1 MTNFKFSLL
10 ACSIA
15 FALNAS
21 TAYAAGRTNKPTN
34 QTTNQ
39 DSNLSEQLEQINVSG
54 STENSDTK
62 TPPKIAETVK
72 TAKTLER
79 EQANNIKDIV
89 KYETGVTVVEAGRFG
104 QSGFA
109 IRGVDENRVAINID
123 GLRQAETLSSQG
135 FKELFEG
142 YGNFNNTRNGA
153 EIETLK
159 EVNITKGANS
169 IKSGSGSLGGS
180 VIYKTKDARDYL
192 LNKDY
197 YVSYKKGYATENNQS
212 FNTLTLAGRYKK
224 FDALVVTTRRNGHE
238 LENYDYKNADSLTQ
252 GKKREKADPYKIEQD
267 STLLKLS
274 FNPTENH
281 RFTLAADLYEH
292 RSRGQDLSYTLKYQR
307 SGNETPEVESR
318 HTNDKTKRRNISF
331 SYENF
336 SQTPFWDTLKLTY
349 SDQRIKTRAR
359 TDEYCDAGVTHCQG
373 TENPTGLKLTNGK
386 ITRRNGT
393 DLQFKE
399 KGTAAD
405 GTKTYDF
412 DTFID
417 TNNQEI
423 VGKLT
428 RKRASETWYD
438 CSIFDC
444 ENKIKVFKG
453 ENYYGHEG
461 TWKEAELEK
470 KDINGKTFAR
480 IKDGGT
486 YKNPIQSILPSSPGF
501 LERLWQERDLDT
513 NTQQLNLDLTKDFKT
528 WRVEHNLQYGSSYN
542 TTMKRM
548 VNRAGNDA
556 TDVQWWAERTLGTK
570 TEWWN
575 SSEEIPQTCEDTS
588 WSAFLCPR
596 VDPEF
601 SYLLPI
607 KTKGKS
613 VYLFDNVVIT
623 DYLSFD
629 LGYRY
634 DNIHYQPKYK
644 HGVTPKLPDDIVKGL
659 FIPLDN
665 KQSNNS
671 DKVKEN
677 VKQNIDYIAKQNKKY
692 KAHSYS
698 FASTIDPTSFLR
710 LQLKYS
716 KGFRAPTSDE
726 MYFTFKHPDFTILPN
741 TNLKPEIAKTKEIAF
756 TLHNDDWGFIST
768 SLFKTN
774 YKNFIDL
781 IFKEKRN
788 FAVGDRGGNTLPF
801 SLYQN
806 INRDSAVVKGIEIN
820 SKVFLGKMAKFM
832 DGFNLSYKYTYQ
844 KGRMNGNIPMNAIQP
859 KTMVYGLGYDHP
871 NHKFGFDFY
880 TTHVASKNPEDTY
893 NMFYKEEKKKDS
905 TIKWRSKSYTI
916 LDLIGYVQPIKN
928 LTIRAGVYNLTNRKY
943 ITWDSARSIRSF
955 GTSNVI
961 DQSTGQGINRFYAP
975 GRNYKMSVQFEF

>member
-1 MTNFKFSLL
+1 
-10 ACSIA
+10 
-15 FALNAS
+15 
-21 TAYAAGRTNKPTN
+21 
-34 QTTNQ
+34 
-39 DSNLSEQLEQINVSG
+39 
-54 STENSDTK
+54 
-62 TPPKIAETVK
+62 
-72 TAKTLER
+72 
-79 EQANNIKDIV
+79 
-89 KYETGVTVVEAGRFG
+89 
-104 QSGFA
+104 
-109 IRGVDENRVAINID
+109 
-123 GLRQAETLSSQG
+123 
-135 FKELFEG
+135 ELFEG

-192 LNKDY
+192 INKDY

-224 FDALVVTTRRNGHE
+224 FDVLVVTTSRNGHE
-238 LENYDYKNADSLTQ
+238 LENYGYKNYNDKIQ

-359 TDEYCDAGVTHCQG
+359 TDEYCDAGVRHCQG
-373 TENPTGLKLTNGK
+373 TENPTGLKLTDGK
-386 ITRRNGT
+386 ITRRDGSE
-393 DLQFKE
+393 LQFKE
-399 KGTAAD
+399 INNTANTSSKD
-405 GTKTYDF
+405 KTYNF
-412 DTFID
+412 KEFID
-417 TNNQEI
+417 TDNQVIED
-423 VGKLT
+423 KLT
-428 RKRASETWYD
+428 LKRASETWYD

-444 ENKIKVFKG
+444 ENKTKMKVFEG
-453 ENYYGHEG
+453 RYYRGK
-461 TWKEAELEK
+461 WKEVELETK
-470 KDINGKTFAR
+470 VLNGKTFAR
-480 IKDGGT
+480 IKDKDNNNYNYG
-486 YKNPIQSILPSSPGF
+486 KIQPIFPSSLGY
-501 LERLWQERDLDT
+501 LVRDWQERDLDT

-548 VNRAGNDA
+548 VNRAGYDA

-570 TEWWN
+570 TEYLPKLR
-575 SSEEIPQTCEDTS
+575 EVPETCENTS
-588 WSAFLCPR
+588 SWNAFLCPR

-607 KTKGKS
+607 KTTGKS

-644 HGVTPKLPDDIVKGL
+644 HGITPKLPDDIVKGL
-659 FIPLDN
+659 FIPL
-665 KQSNNS
+665 KGSPS
-671 DKVKEN
+671 TEEVKKN
-677 VKQNIDYIAKQNKKY
+677 VQQNIDYIAKQNKKY

-698 FASTIDPTSFLR
+698 FVSTIDPTSFLR

-716 KGFRAPTSDE
+716 KGFRTPTSDE

-741 TNLKPEIAKTKEIAF
+741 TDLKPEIAKTKEIAF

-781 IFKEKRN
+781 IFKEQRDFK
-788 FAVGDRGGNTLPF
+788 VGPGGGSTLPF

-806 INRDSAVVKGIEIN
+806 INRDNASLKGIEIN

>member
-1 MTNFKFSLL
+1 M
-10 ACSIA
+10 
-15 FALNAS
+15 
-21 TAYAAGRTNKPTN
+21 
-34 QTTNQ
+34 
-39 DSNLSEQLEQINVSG
+39 
-54 STENSDTK
+54 
-62 TPPKIAETVK
+62 
-72 TAKTLER
+72 
-79 EQANNIKDIV
+79 
-89 KYETGVTVVEAGRFG
+89 
-104 QSGFA
+104 
-109 IRGVDENRVAINID
+109 
-123 GLRQAETLSSQG
+123 
-135 FKELFEG
+135 
-142 YGNFNNTRNGA
+142 
-153 EIETLK
+153 
-159 EVNITKGANS
+159 
-169 IKSGSGSLGGS
+169 
-180 VIYKTKDARDYL
+180 
-192 LNKDY
+192 
-197 YVSYKKGYATENNQS
+197 
-212 FNTLTLAGRYKK
+212 
-224 FDALVVTTRRNGHE
+224 VTTSRNGHE
-238 LENYDYKNADSLTQ
+238 LENYGYKNYNDKIQ

-307 SGNETPEVESR
+307 SGNETDEVDSR

-336 SQTPFWDTLKLTY
+336 SQTPFWDTLKITY

-359 TDEYCDAGVTHCQG
+359 TDEYCDAGVRHCEG
-373 TENPTGLKLTNGK
+373 TDNPTGLKLTNGK
-386 ITRRNGT
+386 ITRRDGT

-399 KGTAAD
+399 STSKG
-405 GTKTYDF
+405 YDDF
-412 DTFID
+412 KKFID
-417 TNNQEI
+417 TNKKVIED
-423 VGKLT
+423 KLT
-428 RKRASETWYD
+428 RGRTSETWYD
-438 CSIFDC
+438 CLIFDC
-444 ENKIKVFKG
+444 KGKIKAWRGKQSYGYDGKLEEFKLKT
-453 ENYYGHEG
+453 E
-461 TWKEAELEK
+461 TL
-470 KDINGKTFAR
+470 NGKEFAR
-480 IKDGGT
+480 IKNEENDS
-486 YKNPIQSILPSSPGF
+486 KIQSILPSSPGY

-528 WRVEHNLQYGSSYN
+528 WHIEHNLQYGGSYN
-542 TTMKRM
+542 TAMKRM
-548 VNRAGNDA
+548 VNRAGYDA
-556 TDVQWWAERTLGTK
+556 TDVQWWAPRTLGERYDWAQK
-570 TEWWN
+570 KYI
-575 SSEEIPQTCEDTS
+575 EETCANTFQ
-588 WSAFLCPR
+588 WKANLCPA

-607 KTKGKS
+607 KTTGKS

-644 HGVTPKLPDDIVKGL
+644 HGITPKLPDDIVKGL
-659 FIPLDN
+659 FIPLEKN
-665 KQSNNS
+665 KN
-671 DKVKEN
+671 DDEVKKN
-677 VKQNIDYIAKQNKKY
+677 VQQNIDYIAKQNKKY

-698 FASTIDPTSFLR
+698 FVSTIDPTSFLR

-716 KGFRAPTSDE
+716 KGFRTPTSDE

-741 TNLKPEIAKTKEIAF
+741 TDLKPEIAKTKEIAF
-756 TLHNDDWGFIST
+756 TLHHDDWGFIST

-774 YKNFIDL
+774 YRDFIDL
-781 IFKEKRN
+781 VYKGEKKFK
-788 FAVGDRGGNTLPF
+788 VGKPKDQGEISFDTF
-801 SLYQN
+801 QN

-844 KGRMNGNIPMNAIQP
+844 KGRMDGNIPMNAIQP

-871 NHKFGFDFY
+871 SQKFGFNFY
-880 TTHVASKNPEDTY
+880 TTHVATKNPEDTY
-893 NMFYKEEKKKDS
+893 DIYAKDKKQMDTS
-905 TIKWRSKSYTI
+905 IKWRSKSYTI

-961 DQSTGQGINRFYAP
+961 EQTTGLGINRFYAP

>member
-1 MTNFKFSLL
+1 M
-10 ACSIA
+10 
-15 FALNAS
+15 
-21 TAYAAGRTNKPTN
+21 
-34 QTTNQ
+34 
-39 DSNLSEQLEQINVSG
+39 NVSG
-54 STENSDTK
+54 STENTDTK
-62 TPPKIAETVK
+62 APPKIAETVK

-89 KYETGVTVVEAGRFG
+89 KYETGITVVEAGRFG

-159 EVNITKGANS
+159 EVNITKGADS
-169 IKSGSGSLGGS
+169 IKNGSGSLGGS

-224 FDALVVTTRRNGHE
+224 FDVLVVTTSRNGHE
-238 LENYDYKNADSLTQ
+238 LENYGYKNYNDKIQ

-281 RFTLAADLYEH
+281 RFTFAADLYEH

-307 SGNETPEVESR
+307 SGHEEPEVDSR

-359 TDEYCDAGVTHCQG
+359 TDEYCDAGVRHCQG
-373 TENPTGLKLTNGK
+373 TDNPTGLKLTNGR
-386 ITRRNGT
+386 ITRRDGSP
-393 DLQFKE
+393 LEFGEE
-399 KGTAAD
+399 KNTASSS
-405 GTKTYDF
+405 GKIYDIRK
-412 DTFID
+412 FID
-417 TNNQEI
+417 TDGNVI
-423 VGKLT
+423 DDKLT
-428 RKRASETWYD
+428 LGRPSETWYD

-444 ENKIKVFKG
+444 NGTIKALKSTAR
-453 ENYYGHEG
+453 YGKSG
-461 TWKEAELEK
+461 TLEEFDLK
-470 KDINGKTFAR
+470 TEDLNGKKFAR
-480 IKDGGT
+480 INGGRGDG
-486 YKNPIQSILPSSPGF
+486 NIQTILPSSPGY

-556 TDVQWWAERTLGTK
+556 TDVQWWAAPTLGK
-570 TEWWN
+570 DIFDN
-575 SSEEIPQTCEDTS
+575 PRTCEYSYD
-588 WSAFLCPR
+588 ANLCPR

-607 KTKGKS
+607 KTKEKS

-659 FIPLDN
+659 FIPLEKN
-665 KQSNNS
+665 KTS
-671 DKVKEN
+671 DHDIKKN
-677 VKQNIDYIAKQNKKY
+677 VQQNIDYIAKQNKKY

-698 FASTIDPTSFLR
+698 FVSTIDPTSFLR

-716 KGFRAPTSDE
+716 KGFRTPTSDE

-741 TNLKPEIAKTKEIAF
+741 TDLKPEIAKTKEIAF
-756 TLHNDDWGFIST
+756 TLHHDDWGFIST

-781 IFKEKRN
+781 IFKERKD
-788 FAVGDRGGNTLPF
+788 FTLGSGGKSLPF

-806 INRDSAVVKGIEIN
+806 INRDNASLKGIEIN

-859 KTMVYGLGYDHP
+859 RTMVYGLGYDHP

-893 NMFYKEEKKKDS
+893 NMFYKEEKKPDS

-961 DQSTGQGINRFYAP
+961 EQTTGLGINRFYAP

>member
-1 MTNFKFSLL
+1 
-10 ACSIA
+10 
-15 FALNAS
+15 
-21 TAYAAGRTNKPTN
+21 
-34 QTTNQ
+34 
-39 DSNLSEQLEQINVSG
+39 SNLSEQLEQINVSG

-159 EVNITKGANS
+159 EVNITKGADS
-169 IKSGSGSLGGS
+169 IKNGSGSLGGS

-192 LNKDY
+192 INKDY

-224 FDALVVTTRRNGHE
+224 FDVLVVTTSRNGHE
-238 LENYDYKNADSLTQ
+238 LENYGYKNYNDKIQ

-281 RFTLAADLYEH
+281 RFTFAADLYEH
-292 RSRGQDLSYTLKYQR
+292 RSRGQDLSYTLKYQKTDP
-307 SGNETPEVESR
+307 NLAEVDSR

-336 SQTPFWDTLKLTY
+336 SQTPFWDTLKITY

-359 TDEYCDAGVTHCQG
+359 TDEYCDAGVRHCEG
-373 TENPTGLKLTNGK
+373 TDNPTGLKVTDGK
-386 ITRRNGT
+386 ITRRDGSE
-393 DLQFKE
+393 LQFE
-399 KGTAAD
+399 KKNKNNND
-405 GTKTYDF
+405 EYNF
-412 DTFID
+412 NRFID
-417 TNNQEI
+417 TDGQVI
-423 VGKLT
+423 DKGIKLGRT
-428 RKRASETWYD
+428 SETWYD
-438 CSIFDC
+438 CSIFNC
-444 ENKIKVFKG
+444 EKGTKIKVFEG
-453 ENYYGHEG
+453 NNSYGHDG
-461 TWKEAELEK
+461 KWKDVDLEIK
-470 KDINGKTFAR
+470 TLNGKKFAR
-480 IKDGGT
+480 INNINNSSKI
-486 YKNPIQSILPSSPGF
+486 KSILPSSPGY

-528 WRVEHNLQYGSSYN
+528 WHIEHNLQYGGSYN
-542 TTMKRM
+542 TSMKRM

-556 TDVQWWAERTLGTK
+556 SDVQWWATPTLGENLFGKPHTCA
-570 TEWWN
+570 T
-575 SSEEIPQTCEDTS
+575 SSD
-588 WSAFLCPR
+588 AYNANLCPR

-607 KTKGKS
+607 KTTGKS

-644 HGVTPKLPDDIVKGL
+644 HGITPKLPDDIVKGL
-659 FIPLDN
+659 FIPLEKN
-665 KQSNNS
+665 KN
-671 DKVKEN
+671 DDEVKKN
-677 VKQNIDYIAKQNKKY
+677 VQQNIDYIAKQNKKY

-698 FASTIDPTSFLR
+698 FVSTIDPTSFLR

-716 KGFRAPTSDE
+716 KGFRTPTSDE

-741 TNLKPEIAKTKEIAF
+741 TDLKPEIAKTKEIAF
-756 TLHNDDWGFIST
+756 TLHHDDWGFIST

-774 YKNFIDL
+774 YRDFIDL
-781 IFKEKRN
+781 VYKGEKKFK
-788 FAVGDRGGNTLPF
+788 VGKPKDQGEISFDTF
-801 SLYQN
+801 QN

-844 KGRMNGNIPMNAIQP
+844 KGRINGNIPMNAIQP

-871 NHKFGFDFY
+871 SQKFGFNFY
-880 TTHVASKNPEDTY
+880 ATHVATKNPEDTY
-893 NMFYKEEKKKDS
+893 NMFYKEEGKTDS

-961 DQSTGQGINRFYAP
+961 EQSTGLGINRFYAP

>member
-1 MTNFKFSLL
+1 
-10 ACSIA
+10 
-15 FALNAS
+15 
-21 TAYAAGRTNKPTN
+21 
-34 QTTNQ
+34 
-39 DSNLSEQLEQINVSG
+39 SNLSEQLEQINVSG

-224 FDALVVTTRRNGHE
+224 FDALVVTTSRNGHE
-238 LENYDYKNADSLTQ
+238 LENYGYKNYNDKIQ

-292 RSRGQDLSYTLKYQR
+292 RSRGQDLSYTLKYLK
-307 SGNETPEVESR
+307 TLDLPEDDSR

-336 SQTPFWDTLKLTY
+336 SQTPFWDTLKITF
-349 SDQRIKTRAR
+349 SKQKIKTRAR
-359 TDEYCDAGVTHCQG
+359 TDEYCDAGVRYCAG
-373 TENPTGLKLTNGK
+373 TDNPAGLTVTNGK
-386 ITRRNGT
+386 ITRRDGT
-393 DLQFKE
+393 PLKFKE
-399 KGTAAD
+399 INNSTTPNSKD
-405 GTKTYDF
+405 KTYDF
-412 DTFID
+412 NKFID
-417 TNNQEI
+417 TNGQEI
-423 VGKLT
+423 EGKLT
-428 RKRASETWYD
+428 LKRSSETWYD

-444 ENKIKVFKG
+444 KKNITVFEGKYNKG
-453 ENYYGHEG
+453 ML
-461 TWKEAELEK
+461 KEVELETEEL
-470 KDINGKTFAR
+470 NGRKFAR
-480 IKDGGT
+480 IKDR
-486 YKNPIQSILPSSPGF
+486 NNRNIFSIFPYSPGY

-570 TEWWN
+570 TAWWLKP
-575 SSEEIPQTCEDTS
+575 SKEIPETCEDAS
-588 WSAFLCPR
+588 WNPNLCPR

-607 KTKGKS
+607 KTKEKS

-659 FIPLDN
+659 FIPLPEN
-665 KQSNNS
+665 SND

-677 VKQNIDYIAKQNKKY
+677 VQQNIDYIAKQNKKY

-698 FASTIDPTSFLR
+698 FVSTIDPTSFLR

-781 IFKEKRN
+781 IFKGEKKFN
-788 FAVGDRGGNTLPF
+788 VGDRGGSTLPF

-844 KGRMNGNIPMNAIQP
+844 KGRMDGNIPMNAIQP

-871 NHKFGFDFY
+871 SQKFGFNFY
-880 TTHVASKNPEDTY
+880 TTHVATKNPEDTY
-893 NMFYKEEKKKDS
+893 DIYAKERRERDT

-961 DQSTGQGINRFYAP
+961 DQKTGQGINRFYAP

>member
-1 MTNFKFSLL
+1 
-10 ACSIA
+10 
-15 FALNAS
+15 
-21 TAYAAGRTNKPTN
+21 
-34 QTTNQ
+34 
-39 DSNLSEQLEQINVSG
+39 
-54 STENSDTK
+54 
-62 TPPKIAETVK
+62 
-72 TAKTLER
+72 
-79 EQANNIKDIV
+79 
-89 KYETGVTVVEAGRFG
+89 
-104 QSGFA
+104 
-109 IRGVDENRVAINID
+109 
-123 GLRQAETLSSQG
+123 
-135 FKELFEG
+135 
-142 YGNFNNTRNGA
+142 
-153 EIETLK
+153 K

-307 SGNETPEVESR
+307 SGNETDEVDSR

-359 TDEYCDAGVTHCQG
+359 TDEYCDAGVRYCEG
-373 TENPTGLKLTNGK
+373 TANPAGLKLTNGK
-386 ITRRNGT
+386 ITRRNGS
-393 DLQFKE
+393 DLQFEK
-399 KGTAAD
+399 KGTSGD
-405 GTKTYDF
+405 IYDF

-417 TNNQEI
+417 TNGQKI
-423 VGKLT
+423 KGKIKLGNPNY
-428 RKRASETWYD
+428 TWYD
-438 CSIFDC
+438 CSLFDC
-444 ENKIKVFKG
+444 TKKMKVF
-453 ENYYGHEG
+453 EG
-461 TWKEAELEK
+461 NSSSGYDGKWKESELKIEE
-470 KDINGKTFAR
+470 INGKKFAK
-480 IKDGGT
+480 IKNET
-486 YKNPIQSILPSSPGF
+486 NSSKIKSILPYSPGY
-501 LERLWQERDLDT
+501 LEHLWQERDLDT

-548 VNRAGNDA
+548 VNRVGNDA
-556 TDVQWWAERTLGTK
+556 SDVQWWAERTLGIK
-570 TEWWN
+570 TEYYPKYR
-575 SSEEIPQTCEDTS
+575 EIPETCENTSS
-588 WSAFLCPR
+588 WSANLCPR
-596 VDPEF
+596 VDPKF
-601 SYLLPI
+601 SFLLPI
-607 KTKGKS
+607 KTKEKS

-659 FIPLDN
+659 FIPLPKGESCSWCASGHHEPNED
-665 KQSNNS
+665 QI
-671 DKVKEN
+671 
-677 VKQNIDYIAKQNKKY
+677 KQNVIDNINYIASQKKKY

-781 IFKEKRN
+781 IFKGEKD
-788 FAVGDRGGNTLPF
+788 FKLVGGGKTLPF

-844 KGRMNGNIPMNAIQP
+844 KGRMDGNIPMNAIQP

-871 NHKFGFDFY
+871 SQKFGFNFY

-893 NMFYKEEKKKDS
+893 DIYAKDKNQTNTS
-905 TIKWRSKSYTI
+905 IKWRSKSYTI

-961 DQSTGQGINRFYAP
+961 DQKTGLGINRFYAP

>member
-1 MTNFKFSLL
+1 
-10 ACSIA
+10 
-15 FALNAS
+15 
-21 TAYAAGRTNKPTN
+21 
-34 QTTNQ
+34 
-39 DSNLSEQLEQINVSG
+39 
-54 STENSDTK
+54 
-62 TPPKIAETVK
+62 
-72 TAKTLER
+72 
-79 EQANNIKDIV
+79 
-89 KYETGVTVVEAGRFG
+89 
-104 QSGFA
+104 
-109 IRGVDENRVAINID
+109 AINID

-307 SGNETPEVESR
+307 SGHETPEDDSR

-336 SQTPFWDTLKLTY
+336 SQTPFWDTLKITF
-349 SDQRIKTRAR
+349 SKQKIKTRAR
-359 TDEYCDAGVTHCQG
+359 TDEYCDAGVRHCQG
-373 TENPTGLKLTNGK
+373 TANPAGLKLIDGEITRRDGSELEFKKKDGSDEYDFSKLIDTNGK
-386 ITRRNGT
+386 EIESGITRKYH
-393 DLQFKE
+393 DE
-399 KGTAAD
+399 
-405 GTKTYDF
+405 
-412 DTFID
+412 
-417 TNNQEI
+417 
-423 VGKLT
+423 V
-428 RKRASETWYD
+428 WYD
-438 CSIFDC
+438 CLIFDC
-444 ENKIKVFKG
+444 ENPSKMKVA
-453 ENYYGHEG
+453 EG
-461 TWKEAELEK
+461 TSRYGYFGKWKNDVELETK
-470 KDINGKTFAR
+470 VLNDRKFAR
-480 IKDGGT
+480 IKNGNRGKT
-486 YKNPIQSILPSSPGF
+486 FPILPSSPGF

-556 TDVQWWAERTLGTK
+556 TDVQWWAEPTLGEDIFGNPRTCA
-570 TEWWN
+570 TSGWN
-575 SSEEIPQTCEDTS
+575 
-588 WSAFLCPR
+588 ANLCPR

-607 KTKGKS
+607 KTKEKS

-659 FIPLDN
+659 FIPLKKGRN
-665 KQSNNS
+665 SN
-671 DKVKEN
+671 DEVKKN
-677 VKQNIDYIAKQNKKY
+677 VQENIDYIAKQNKKY

-781 IFKEKRN
+781 IFKGEED
-788 FAVGDRGGNTLPF
+788 FAVGGSGGRTLPF

-844 KGRMNGNIPMNAIQP
+844 KGRMDGNIPMNAIQP

-871 NHKFGFDFY
+871 SQKFGFNFY

-893 NMFYKEEKKKDS
+893 DIYAKDKKQMDTS
-905 TIKWRSKSYTI
+905 IKWRSKSYTI

>member
-1 MTNFKFSLL
+1 
-10 ACSIA
+10 
-15 FALNAS
+15 
-21 TAYAAGRTNKPTN
+21 
-34 QTTNQ
+34 
-39 DSNLSEQLEQINVSG
+39 
-54 STENSDTK
+54 
-62 TPPKIAETVK
+62 
-72 TAKTLER
+72 
-79 EQANNIKDIV
+79 
-89 KYETGVTVVEAGRFG
+89 
-104 QSGFA
+104 
-109 IRGVDENRVAINID
+109 
-123 GLRQAETLSSQG
+123 
-135 FKELFEG
+135 
-142 YGNFNNTRNGA
+142 
-153 EIETLK
+153 
-159 EVNITKGANS
+159 
-169 IKSGSGSLGGS
+169 
-180 VIYKTKDARDYL
+180 
-192 LNKDY
+192 
-197 YVSYKKGYATENNQS
+197 
-212 FNTLTLAGRYKK
+212 
-224 FDALVVTTRRNGHE
+224 
-238 LENYDYKNADSLTQ
+238 
-252 GKKREKADPYKIEQD
+252 

-292 RSRGQDLSYTLKYQR
+292 RSRGQDLSYTLKYLK
-307 SGNETPEVESR
+307 TLDLPEDDSR

-331 SYENF
+331 SYENY
-336 SQTPFWDTLKLTY
+336 SQTPFWDTLKITF
-349 SDQRIKTRAR
+349 SKQKIKTRAR
-359 TDEYCDAGVTHCQG
+359 TDEYCDAGVRHCKG
-373 TENPTGLKLTNGK
+373 TENPHGIKLQDGK
-386 ITRRNGT
+386 ITR
-393 DLQFKE
+393 Q
-399 KGTAAD
+399 D
-405 GTKTYDF
+405 GTGIKLKDKDTY
-412 DTFID
+412 ID
-417 TNNQEI
+417 TD
-423 VGKLT
+423 G
-428 RKRASETWYD
+428 S
-438 CSIFDC
+438 
-444 ENKIKVFKG
+444 
-453 ENYYGHEG
+453 
-461 TWKEAELEK
+461 EK
-470 KDINGKTFAR
+470 KDGFALKRGDQYWFDCSLYDCKKPVTYWKIENWTKTTETTLMLDEEFKQNGKTFAR
-480 IKDGGT
+480 IKNGGHRT
-486 YKNPIQSILPSSPGF
+486 FSVLPSSPGY

-556 TDVQWWAERTLGTK
+556 TDVQWWAERTLGKSHNFFTGQDIV
-570 TEWWN
+570 E
-575 SSEEIPQTCEDTS
+575 TCENTS
-588 WSAFLCPR
+588 SWNANLCPR

-601 SYLLPI
+601 SFLLPI
-607 KTKGKS
+607 KTKEKS

-659 FIPLDN
+659 FIPLP
-665 KQSNNS
+665 KGLPCKYCT
-671 DKVKEN
+671 DKHYPPNEDQI
-677 VKQNIDYIAKQNKKY
+677 KQNVIDNINYIASQKKKY

-774 YKNFIDL
+774 YRDFIDL
-781 IFKEKRN
+781 VYKGKREFKL
-788 FAVGDRGGNTLPF
+788 VSGGSTLPF

-844 KGRMNGNIPMNAIQP
+844 KGRMDGNIPMNAIQP

-871 NHKFGFDFY
+871 SQKFGFNFY
-880 TTHVASKNPEDTY
+880 ATHVATKNPEDTY
-893 NMFYKEEKKKDS
+893 DIYAKERGERDT

-961 DQSTGQGINRFYAP
+961 EQSTGLGINRFYAP

>member
-1 MTNFKFSLL
+1 TNQ
-10 ACSIA
+10 
-15 FALNAS
+15 
-21 TAYAAGRTNKPTN
+21 PTN
-34 QTTNQ
+34 QPTNQ
-39 DSNLSEQLEQINVSG
+39 NSNVSEQLEQINVSG

-267 STLLKLS
+267 STLLKFS

-292 RSRGQDLSYTLKYQR
+292 RSRGQDLSYTLKYLK
-307 SGNETPEVESR
+307 TLDLPEDDSR

-336 SQTPFWDTLKLTY
+336 SQTPFWDTLKITY

-359 TDEYCDAGVTHCQG
+359 TDDYCDAGVRYCAG
-373 TENPTGLKLTNGK
+373 TDNPTGLTLTDGK
-386 ITRRNGT
+386 ITRRDGS

-399 KGTAAD
+399 ENMSTNNKSE
-405 GTKTYDF
+405 KTYDF
-412 DTFID
+412 DKFID
-417 TNNQEI
+417 TDGKVIE
-423 VGKLT
+423 GKLKLGRT
-428 RKRASETWYD
+428 SETWYD
-438 CSIFDC
+438 CSIFNC
-444 ENKIKVFKG
+444 KNKINVFEGNNIYGTKGKWKKEVELETEELNGKKLAKIKNTTNSNKIK
-453 ENYYGHEG
+453 
-461 TWKEAELEK
+461 
-470 KDINGKTFAR
+470 
-480 IKDGGT
+480 
-486 YKNPIQSILPSSPGF
+486 SILPYSPGY

-556 TDVQWWAERTLGTK
+556 SDVQWWATPTLGKNLFGKPETCQN
-570 TEWWN
+570 TYSSWN
-575 SSEEIPQTCEDTS
+575 
-588 WSAFLCPR
+588 ANLCPR

-607 KTKGKS
+607 KTKEKS

-659 FIPLDN
+659 FIPLP
-665 KQSNNS
+665 SGNNN
-671 DKVKEN
+671 DEVIKKN
-677 VKQNIDYIAKQNKKY
+677 VQQNIDYIAKQNKKY

-774 YKNFIDL
+774 YRDFIDL
-781 IFKEKRN
+781 AYKGKKDFKL
-788 FAVGDRGGNTLPF
+788 VSGGSTLPF

-871 NHKFGFDFY
+871 NHKFGFNFY

-893 NMFYKEEKKKDS
+893 NMFYKEENKKDS

-961 DQSTGQGINRFYAP
+961 DQSTGLGINRFYAP

>member
-1 MTNFKFSLL
+1 
-10 ACSIA
+10 
-15 FALNAS
+15 
-21 TAYAAGRTNKPTN
+21 
-34 QTTNQ
+34 
-39 DSNLSEQLEQINVSG
+39 SEQLEQINVSG
-54 STENSDTK
+54 STENTDTK
-62 TPPKIAETVK
+62 APPKIAETVK

-159 EVNITKGANS
+159 EVNITKGADS
-169 IKSGSGSLGGS
+169 IKNGSGSLGGS

-224 FDALVVTTRRNGHE
+224 FDVLVVTTSRNGHE
-238 LENYDYKNADSLTQ
+238 LENYGYKNYNDKIQ
-252 GKKREKADPYKIEQD
+252 GKRREKADPYKIEQD

-281 RFTLAADLYEH
+281 RFTFAADLYEH

-307 SGNETPEVESR
+307 SGHEEPEVDSR

-336 SQTPFWDTLKLTY
+336 SQTPFWDTLKITY

-359 TDEYCDAGVTHCQG
+359 TDEYCDAGVTYCAG
-373 TENPTGLKLTNGK
+373 TDNPAGLKVTDGK
-386 ITRRNGT
+386 ITRRDGT
-393 DLQFKE
+393 PLQFKE
-399 KGTAAD
+399 KDNTANTNSSD
-405 GTKTYDF
+405 KTYDF
-412 DTFID
+412 KKFID
-417 TNNQEI
+417 TDERVI
-423 VGKLT
+423 YDKLVL
-428 RKRASETWYD
+428 KNPSDTWYD
-438 CSIFDC
+438 CSIFNC
-444 ENKIKVFKG
+444 ENNAKIKVFKG
-453 ENYYGHEG
+453 NNYYGYDG
-461 TWKEAELEK
+461 KWKEVDLEIKEL
-470 KDINGKTFAR
+470 NGKKFAK
-480 IKDGGT
+480 IKDNDR
-486 YKNPIQSILPSSPGF
+486 KIKSILPSSPGY
-501 LERLWQERDLDT
+501 LDRLWQERDLDT

-528 WRVEHNLQYGSSYN
+528 WHIEHNLQYGGSYN
-542 TTMKRM
+542 TAMKRM

-556 TDVQWWAERTLGTK
+556 SDVQWWATPTLGEDSWTGK
-570 TEWWN
+570 PHTCATTSEWN
-575 SSEEIPQTCEDTS
+575 
-588 WSAFLCPR
+588 ANLCPR

-607 KTKGKS
+607 KTTGKS
-613 VYLFDNVVIT
+613 VYLFDNFVIT

-644 HGVTPKLPDDIVKGL
+644 HGITPKLPDDIVKGL
-659 FIPLDN
+659 FIPLPKN
-665 KQSNNS
+665 SNPN
-671 DKVKEN
+671 KVKEN
-677 VKQNIDYIAKQNKKY
+677 VQQNIDYIAKQNKKY

-698 FASTIDPTSFLR
+698 FVSTIDPTSFLR

-716 KGFRAPTSDE
+716 KGFRTPTSDE

-741 TNLKPEIAKTKEIAF
+741 TDLKPEIAKTKEIAF

-781 IFKEKRN
+781 IFKGEQD
-788 FAVGDRGGNTLPF
+788 FPLVSGGSLLPF

-844 KGRMNGNIPMNAIQP
+844 KGRMDGNIPMNAIQP

-871 NHKFGFDFY
+871 SQKFGFNFY
-880 TTHVASKNPEDTY
+880 TTHVATKNPEDTY
-893 NMFYKEEKKKDS
+893 DIYAKDKKQTDTS
-905 TIKWRSKSYTI
+905 IKWRSKSYTI

-961 DQSTGQGINRFYAP
+961 DQKTGQGINRFYAP

>member
-1 MTNFKFSLL
+1 
-10 ACSIA
+10 
-15 FALNAS
+15 
-21 TAYAAGRTNKPTN
+21 
-34 QTTNQ
+34 
-39 DSNLSEQLEQINVSG
+39 
-54 STENSDTK
+54 
-62 TPPKIAETVK
+62 
-72 TAKTLER
+72 
-79 EQANNIKDIV
+79 
-89 KYETGVTVVEAGRFG
+89 
-104 QSGFA
+104 
-109 IRGVDENRVAINID
+109 
-123 GLRQAETLSSQG
+123 
-135 FKELFEG
+135 
-142 YGNFNNTRNGA
+142 NFNNTRNGA

-307 SGNETPEVESR
+307 SGNETDEVDSR

-359 TDEYCDAGVTHCQG
+359 TDEYCDAGVRYCEG
-373 TENPTGLKLTNGK
+373 TANPAGLKLTNGK
-386 ITRRNGT
+386 ITRRNGS
-393 DLQFKE
+393 DLQFEK
-399 KGTAAD
+399 KGTSGD
-405 GTKTYDF
+405 IYDF

-417 TNNQEI
+417 TNGQKI
-423 VGKLT
+423 KGKIKLGNPNY
-428 RKRASETWYD
+428 TWYD
-438 CSIFDC
+438 CSLFDC
-444 ENKIKVFKG
+444 TKKMKVF
-453 ENYYGHEG
+453 EG
-461 TWKEAELEK
+461 NSSSGYDGKWKESELKIEE
-470 KDINGKTFAR
+470 INGKKFAK
-480 IKDGGT
+480 IKNET
-486 YKNPIQSILPSSPGF
+486 NSSKIKSILPYSPGY
-501 LERLWQERDLDT
+501 LEHLWQERDLDT

-548 VNRAGNDA
+548 VNRVGNDA
-556 TDVQWWAERTLGTK
+556 SDVQWWAERTLGIK
-570 TEWWN
+570 TEYYPKYR
-575 SSEEIPQTCEDTS
+575 EIPETCENTSS
-588 WSAFLCPR
+588 WSANLCPR
-596 VDPEF
+596 VDPKF
-601 SYLLPI
+601 SFLLPI
-607 KTKGKS
+607 KTKEKS

-659 FIPLDN
+659 FIPLPKGESCSWCASGHHEPNED
-665 KQSNNS
+665 QI
-671 DKVKEN
+671 
-677 VKQNIDYIAKQNKKY
+677 KQNVIDNINYIASQKKKY

-774 YKNFIDL
+774 YK
-781 IFKEKRN
+781 
-788 FAVGDRGGNTLPF
+788 
-801 SLYQN
+801 
-806 INRDSAVVKGIEIN
+806 
-820 SKVFLGKMAKFM
+820 
-832 DGFNLSYKYTYQ
+832 
-844 KGRMNGNIPMNAIQP
+844 
-859 KTMVYGLGYDHP
+859 
-871 NHKFGFDFY
+871 
-880 TTHVASKNPEDTY
+880 
-893 NMFYKEEKKKDS
+893 
-905 TIKWRSKSYTI
+905 
-916 LDLIGYVQPIKN
+916 
-928 LTIRAGVYNLTNRKY
+928 
-943 ITWDSARSIRSF
+943 
-955 GTSNVI
+955 
-961 DQSTGQGINRFYAP
+961 
-975 GRNYKMSVQFEF
+975 

>member
-1 MTNFKFSLL
+1 
-10 ACSIA
+10 
-15 FALNAS
+15 
-21 TAYAAGRTNKPTN
+21 
-34 QTTNQ
+34 
-39 DSNLSEQLEQINVSG
+39 
-54 STENSDTK
+54 
-62 TPPKIAETVK
+62 
-72 TAKTLER
+72 
-79 EQANNIKDIV
+79 
-89 KYETGVTVVEAGRFG
+89 
-104 QSGFA
+104 
-109 IRGVDENRVAINID
+109 

-224 FDALVVTTRRNGHE
+224 FDALVVTTSRNGHE

-292 RSRGQDLSYTLKYQR
+292 RSRGQDLSYTLKYLK
-307 SGNETPEVESR
+307 TLDLPEDDSR

-336 SQTPFWDTLKLTY
+336 SQTPFWDTLKITF
-349 SDQRIKTRAR
+349 SKQKIKTRAR
-359 TDEYCDAGVTHCQG
+359 TDEYCDAGVRDCEG
-373 TENPTGLKLTNGK
+373 TANPAGLKLTKGK
-386 ITRRNGT
+386 ITRRDGSE
-393 DLQFKE
+393 LQFEKKE
-399 KGTAAD
+399 GTSD
-405 GTKTYDF
+405 EIYDF
-412 DTFID
+412 DKFID
-417 TNNQEI
+417 TGNKVI
-423 VGKLT
+423 TGKLGL
-428 RKRASETWYD
+428 RRASETWYD

-444 ENKIKVFKG
+444 TNPEKMKVFEG
-453 ENYYGHEG
+453 ERSYGTTG
-461 TWKEAELEK
+461 TWKKIEK
-470 KDINGKTFAR
+470 TEVETRVLNGRNFAR
-480 IKDGGT
+480 IKNDSYG
-486 YKNPIQSILPSSPGF
+486 KIKSILPSSPGY

-548 VNRAGNDA
+548 VNRAGYDA
-556 TDVQWWAERTLGTK
+556 TDVQWWAKRTLGTRFDFWK
-570 TEWWN
+570 NKDIVE
-575 SSEEIPQTCEDTS
+575 TCGDTS
-588 WSAFLCPR
+588 SWNAFLCPR

-607 KTKGKS
+607 KTKEKS

-644 HGVTPKLPDDIVKGL
+644 HGITPKLPDDIVKGL
-659 FIPLDN
+659 FIPLDP
-665 KQSNNS
+665 NS
-671 DKVKEN
+671 KTEEDVKKN
-677 VKQNIDYIAKQNKKY
+677 VQQNIDYIAKQNKKY

-774 YKNFIDL
+774 YRDFIDL
-781 IFKEKRN
+781 VHQGKRKFK
-788 FAVGDRGGNTLPF
+788 VGKPGSEGEIDFDTF
-801 SLYQN
+801 QN

-844 KGRMNGNIPMNAIQP
+844 KGRMDGNIPMNAIQP

-871 NHKFGFDFY
+871 SQKFGFNFY
-880 TTHVASKNPEDTY
+880 TTHVATKNPEDTY
-893 NMFYKEEKKKDS
+893 DIYAKDKKQMDTS
-905 TIKWRSKSYTI
+905 IKWRSKSYTI

-961 DQSTGQGINRFYAP
+961 DQKTGLGINRF
-975 GRNYKMSVQFEF
+975 

>member
-1 MTNFKFSLL
+1 MTNFRLNVL
-10 ACSIA
+10 AYSVMLGLTAGI
-15 FALNAS
+15 
-21 TAYAAGRTNKPTN
+21 AYAAQP
-34 QTTNQ
+34 TNQ

-54 STENSDTK
+54 STENSDSK

-292 RSRGQDLSYTLKYQR
+292 RSRGQDLSYTLKYQKT
-307 SGNETPEVESR
+307 SPDLPEKESR

-336 SQTPFWDTLKLTY
+336 SQTPFWDTLKITY

-359 TDEYCDAGVTHCQG
+359 TDDYCDAGVRYCEG
-373 TENPTGLKLTNGK
+373 TANPAGLKLTNGK
-386 ITRRNGT
+386 ITRRDGSE
-393 DLQFKE
+393 LQFKKSTSDKKKE
-399 KGTAAD
+399 HD
-405 GTKTYDF
+405 DF
-412 DTFID
+412 RKLID
-417 TNNQEI
+417 TNGEEI
-423 VGKLT
+423 GDKLA

-438 CSIFDC
+438 CSIFNC
-444 ENKIKVFKG
+444 EKDTKIQVFQGKKHYGYDGTLKKV
-453 ENYYGHEG
+453 
-461 TWKEAELEK
+461 ELEK
-470 KDINGKTFAR
+470 KEINGKIFAKIKEQGIYMNR
-480 IKDGGT
+480 I
-486 YKNPIQSILPSSPGF
+486 YSIFPNSPGY
-501 LERLWQERDLDT
+501 LDRLWQERDLDT

-556 TDVQWWAERTLGTK
+556 TDVQWWATPKLGTK
-570 TEWWN
+570 T
-575 SSEEIPQTCEDTS
+575 CEYVYN
-588 WSAFLCPR
+588 ANLCPR

-601 SYLLPI
+601 SFLLPI
-607 KTKGKS
+607 KTKEKS

-659 FIPLDN
+659 FIPLKKGHN
-665 KQSNNS
+665 SN
-671 DKVKEN
+671 DEVKKN
-677 VKQNIDYIAKQNKKY
+677 AQQNIDYIAKQNKKY

-698 FASTIDPTSFLR
+698 FVSTIDPTSFLR

-726 MYFTFKHPDFTILPN
+726 MYFTFKHPDFTIFPN

-756 TLHNDDWGFIST
+756 TLHHDDWGFIST

-774 YKNFIDL
+774 YRDFIDL
-781 IFKEKRN
+781 VYKGEQKFS
-788 FAVGDRGGNTLPF
+788 VGNQGGKQSFRTF
-801 SLYQN
+801 QN
-806 INRDSAVVKGIEIN
+806 INRDIAVVKGIEIN
-820 SKVFLGKMAKFM
+820 SKVFLSKMAKFM

-871 NHKFGFDFY
+871 SQKFGFNFY
-880 TTHVASKNPEDTY
+880 ATHVASKNPEDTY
-893 NMFYKEEKKKDS
+893 NMFYKEENKKDS

-961 DQSTGQGINRFYAP
+961 EQTTGLGINRFYAP

>member
-1 MTNFKFSLL
+1 
-10 ACSIA
+10 
-15 FALNAS
+15 
-21 TAYAAGRTNKPTN
+21 
-34 QTTNQ
+34 
-39 DSNLSEQLEQINVSG
+39 SNVSEQLKQINVSG

-292 RSRGQDLSYTLKYQR
+292 RSRGQDLSYTLKYQK
-307 SGNETPEVESR
+307 SDPNLLEVDSR

-336 SQTPFWDTLKLTY
+336 SQTPFWDTLKITY

-359 TDEYCDAGVTHCQG
+359 TDDYCDAGVRDCEG
-373 TENPTGLKLTNGK
+373 TANPAGLKLIDGK
-386 ITRRNGT
+386 ITRRDGSELQFQEKSTATNGT
-393 DLQFKE
+393 E
-399 KGTAAD
+399 KI
-405 GTKTYDF
+405 YEF
-412 DTFID
+412 DKLID
-417 TNNQEI
+417 TN
-423 VGKLT
+423 GKVIDTGIT
-428 RKRASETWYD
+428 RNYNEVWYD
-438 CSIFDC
+438 CLIFDC
-444 ENKIKVFKG
+444 KNPSKMRVA
-453 ENYYGHEG
+453 EG
-461 TWKEAELEK
+461 TSRYGYDGKWKNDVQLEEK
-470 KDINGKTFAR
+470 EINGRTFAR
-480 IKDGGT
+480 IKNRNRT
-486 YKNPIQSILPSSPGF
+486 TTFPILPSSPGY

-556 TDVQWWAERTLGTK
+556 TDVQWWAEPTLGETA
-570 TEWWN
+570 
-575 SSEEIPQTCEDTS
+575 TCAYS
-588 WSAFLCPR
+588 YNANLCPR

-607 KTKGKS
+607 KTK
-613 VYLFDNVVIT
+613 
-623 DYLSFD
+623 
-629 LGYRY
+629 
-634 DNIHYQPKYK
+634 
-644 HGVTPKLPDDIVKGL
+644 
-659 FIPLDN
+659 
-665 KQSNNS
+665 
-671 DKVKEN
+671 
-677 VKQNIDYIAKQNKKY
+677 
-692 KAHSYS
+692 
-698 FASTIDPTSFLR
+698 
-710 LQLKYS
+710 
-716 KGFRAPTSDE
+716 
-726 MYFTFKHPDFTILPN
+726 
-741 TNLKPEIAKTKEIAF
+741 
-756 TLHNDDWGFIST
+756 
-768 SLFKTN
+768 
-774 YKNFIDL
+774 
-781 IFKEKRN
+781 
-788 FAVGDRGGNTLPF
+788 
-801 SLYQN
+801 
-806 INRDSAVVKGIEIN
+806 
-820 SKVFLGKMAKFM
+820 
-832 DGFNLSYKYTYQ
+832 
-844 KGRMNGNIPMNAIQP
+844 
-859 KTMVYGLGYDHP
+859 
-871 NHKFGFDFY
+871 
-880 TTHVASKNPEDTY
+880 
-893 NMFYKEEKKKDS
+893 
-905 TIKWRSKSYTI
+905 
-916 LDLIGYVQPIKN
+916 
-928 LTIRAGVYNLTNRKY
+928 
-943 ITWDSARSIRSF
+943 
-955 GTSNVI
+955 
-961 DQSTGQGINRFYAP
+961 
-975 GRNYKMSVQFEF
+975 

>member
-1 MTNFKFSLL
+1 
-10 ACSIA
+10 
-15 FALNAS
+15 
-21 TAYAAGRTNKPTN
+21 
-34 QTTNQ
+34 
-39 DSNLSEQLEQINVSG
+39 EQLEQINVSG
-54 STENSDTK
+54 STENTDTK
-62 TPPKIAETVK
+62 APPKIAETVK

-159 EVNITKGANS
+159 EVNITKGADS
-169 IKSGSGSLGGS
+169 IKNGSGSLGGS

-192 LNKDY
+192 INKDY

-212 FNTLTLAGRYKK
+212 FDTLTLAGRYKK
-224 FDALVVTTRRNGHE
+224 FDVLVVTTSRNGHE
-238 LENYDYKNADSLTQ
+238 LENYGYKNYNDKIQ

-281 RFTLAADLYEH
+281 RFTFAADLYEH

-359 TDEYCDAGVTHCQG
+359 TDEYCDAGVTYCAG
-373 TENPTGLKLTNGK
+373 TDNPHGIKLQDGK
-386 ITRRNGT
+386 ITRRDGT
-393 DLQFKE
+393 DIKLKDKDTYIDIDNSE
-399 KGTAAD
+399 KKGGFTLKRGD
-405 GTKTYDF
+405 EYWF
-412 DTFID
+412 DCS
-417 TNNQEI
+417 
-423 VGKLT
+423 L
-428 RKRASETWYD
+428 YD
-438 CSIFDC
+438 CT
-444 ENKIKVFKG
+444 KPMT
-453 ENYYGHEG
+453 Y
-461 TWKEAELEK
+461 WKTVGWSGAVQEMPLMLDK
-470 KDINGKTFAR
+470 KFEHNGKTFA
-480 IKDGGT
+480 KSSQAN
-486 YKNPIQSILPSSPGF
+486 YSYSVVLPSKGY

-513 NTQQLNLDLTKDFKT
+513 NTQQTNLDLTKSFT
-528 WRVEHNLQYGSSYN
+528 SLYSEHSLQYGASYSK
-542 TTMKRM
+542 TIKQM

-556 TDVQWWAERTLGTK
+556 HDVKWWAERTLGLK
-570 TEWWN
+570 TEYFPKLR
-575 SSEEIPQTCEDTS
+575 EVPETCENTS
-588 WSAFLCPR
+588 SWNANLCPR
-596 VDPEF
+596 VDPEYSF
-601 SYLLPI
+601 LLPV
-607 KTKGKS
+607 TTTGKS
-613 VYLFDNVVIT
+613 AYFFDNIIIN

-634 DNIHYQPKYK
+634 DNIGYKPHYIP
-644 HGVTPKLPDDIVKGL
+644 GSTPKLPDDIVKGL
-659 FIPLDN
+659 YIPLPKGKPCSWCMGGHYPPDED
-665 KQSNNS
+665 QI
-671 DKVKEN
+671 
-677 VKQNIDYIAKQNKKY
+677 KQNAIDNINYIASQNKKY

-698 FASTIDPTSFLR
+698 FVSTIDPTSFLR

-716 KGFRAPTSDE
+716 KGFRTPTSDE

-741 TNLKPEIAKTKEIAF
+741 TDLKPEIAKTREIAF

-781 IFKEKRN
+781 IFKGEKD
-788 FAVGDRGGNTLPF
+788 FPLVSGGSTLPF

-806 INRDSAVVKGIEIN
+806 INRDNASLKGIEIN

-893 NMFYKEEKKKDS
+893 DIYAKDKKQTDTS
-905 TIKWRSKSYTI
+905 IKWRSKSYTI

-961 DQSTGQGINRFYAP
+961 EQTTGLGINRFYAP

>member
-1 MTNFKFSLL
+1 
-10 ACSIA
+10 
-15 FALNAS
+15 
-21 TAYAAGRTNKPTN
+21 
-34 QTTNQ
+34 
-39 DSNLSEQLEQINVSG
+39 
-54 STENSDTK
+54 
-62 TPPKIAETVK
+62 
-72 TAKTLER
+72 
-79 EQANNIKDIV
+79 
-89 KYETGVTVVEAGRFG
+89 
-104 QSGFA
+104 
-109 IRGVDENRVAINID
+109 
-123 GLRQAETLSSQG
+123 LRQAETLSSQG

-224 FDALVVTTRRNGHE
+224 FDALVVTTSRNGHE
-238 LENYDYKNADSLTQ
+238 LENYGYKNYNDKIQ

-292 RSRGQDLSYTLKYQR
+292 RSRGQDLSYTLKYQKTN
-307 SGNETPEVESR
+307 SDLPEVDSR

-336 SQTPFWDTLKLTY
+336 SQTPFWDTLKITF
-349 SDQRIKTRAR
+349 SKQKIKTRAR
-359 TDEYCDAGVTHCQG
+359 TDEYCDAGVRYCEG
-373 TENPTGLKLTNGK
+373 TANPAGLKLTNGE
-386 ITRRNGT
+386 ITRRDGSPLKFTEINNT
-393 DLQFKE
+393 ANTTSSKDKTYNFKE
-399 KGTAAD
+399 
-405 GTKTYDF
+405 
-412 DTFID
+412 FID
-417 TNNQEI
+417 IDNQVI
-423 VGKLT
+423 QDKLAL
-428 RKRASETWYD
+428 KRPSETWYD

-444 ENKIKVFKG
+444 KNPEKLKIF
-453 ENYYGHEG
+453 EADRNFG
-461 TWKEAELEK
+461 TTGKWKQNIELK
-470 KDINGKTFAR
+470 KIVSNGREFAR
-480 IKDGGT
+480 VADKYNRKIS
-486 YKNPIQSILPSSPGF
+486 SILPSSPGY

-556 TDVQWWAERTLGTK
+556 TDVQWWATPTLGEDIFDKPYTCA
-570 TEWWN
+570 TTSEWN
-575 SSEEIPQTCEDTS
+575 
-588 WSAFLCPR
+588 ANLCPR

-607 KTKGKS
+607 KTTGKS

-659 FIPLDN
+659 FIPLPENPND
-665 KQSNNS
+665 

-677 VKQNIDYIAKQNKKY
+677 VQQNIDYIAKQNKKY

-788 FAVGDRGGNTLPF
+788 FAVGDRGGSTLPF

-844 KGRMNGNIPMNAIQP
+844 KGRMDGNIPMNAIQP

-871 NHKFGFDFY
+871 NHKFGFNFY

-893 NMFYKEEKKKDS
+893 NMFYKEENKKDS

-961 DQSTGQGINRFYAP
+961 EQSTGLGINRFYAP

>member
-1 MTNFKFSLL
+1 M
-10 ACSIA
+10 
-15 FALNAS
+15 
-21 TAYAAGRTNKPTN
+21 
-34 QTTNQ
+34 
-39 DSNLSEQLEQINVSG
+39 
-54 STENSDTK
+54 
-62 TPPKIAETVK
+62 
-72 TAKTLER
+72 
-79 EQANNIKDIV
+79 
-89 KYETGVTVVEAGRFG
+89 
-104 QSGFA
+104 
-109 IRGVDENRVAINID
+109 
-123 GLRQAETLSSQG
+123 
-135 FKELFEG
+135 
-142 YGNFNNTRNGA
+142 
-153 EIETLK
+153 
-159 EVNITKGANS
+159 
-169 IKSGSGSLGGS
+169 
-180 VIYKTKDARDYL
+180 
-192 LNKDY
+192 
-197 YVSYKKGYATENNQS
+197 
-212 FNTLTLAGRYKK
+212 
-224 FDALVVTTRRNGHE
+224 VTTRRNGHE

-267 STLLKLS
+267 STLLKFS

-281 RFTLAADLYEH
+281 RFTLAANLYEH

-307 SGNETPEVESR
+307 SGHETPEVESR
-318 HTNDKTKRRNISF
+318 HTNDKTKRHNISF

-336 SQTPFWDTLKLTY
+336 SQTPFWDTLKITF
-349 SDQRIKTRAR
+349 SKQKIKTRAR
-359 TDEYCDAGVTHCQG
+359 TDEYCDAGVRHCQG
-373 TENPTGLKLTNGK
+373 TENPAGLTVTNGE
-386 ITRRNGT
+386 ITRRDGSP
-393 DLQFKE
+393 LEFK
-399 KGTAAD
+399 KID
-405 GTKTYDF
+405 GTEKYDF
-412 DTFID
+412 KKFID
-417 TNNQEI
+417 TNGQVIED
-423 VGKLT
+423 KLGL
-428 RKRASETWYD
+428 RRSSETWYD

-444 ENKIKVFKG
+444 ENKTKMKIFEG
-453 ENYYGHEG
+453 ERSFSTTG
-461 TWKEAELEK
+461 TWKKNIELK
-470 KDINGKTFAR
+470 TTKLNGKTFAR
-480 IKDGGT
+480 ITNGT
-486 YKNPIQSILPSSPGF
+486 YNKTFSILPSSPGY

-556 TDVQWWAERTLGTK
+556 SDVQWWAEPTLGENLLGVPYTCK
-570 TEWWN
+570 TAYGGWN
-575 SSEEIPQTCEDTS
+575 
-588 WSAFLCPR
+588 ANLCPR

-607 KTKGKS
+607 KTTGKS

-644 HGVTPKLPDDIVKGL
+644 HGITPKLPDDIVKGL
-659 FIPLDN
+659 FIPLP
-665 KQSNNS
+665 NNS
-671 DKVKEN
+671 NSDPNKVKEN
-677 VKQNIDYIAKQNKKY
+677 VQQNIDYIAKQNKKY

-698 FASTIDPTSFLR
+698 FVSTIDPTSFLR

-716 KGFRAPTSDE
+716 KGFRTPTSDE

-741 TNLKPEIAKTKEIAF
+741 TDLKPEIAKTKEIAF
-756 TLHNDDWGFIST
+756 TLHHDDWGFIST

-781 IFKEKRN
+781 IFKGEQD
-788 FAVGDRGGNTLPF
+788 FPLVSGGSLLPF

-844 KGRMNGNIPMNAIQP
+844 KGRMDGNIPMNAIQP

-871 NHKFGFDFY
+871 SQKFGFNFY

-893 NMFYKEEKKKDS
+893 DIYAKDKRKTDTS
-905 TIKWRSKSYTI
+905 IKWRSKSYTI

-961 DQSTGQGINRFYAP
+961 DQKTGQGINRFYAP

>member
-1 MTNFKFSLL
+1 NV
-10 ACSIA
+10 
-15 FALNAS
+15 
-21 TAYAAGRTNKPTN
+21 
-34 QTTNQ
+34 
-39 DSNLSEQLEQINVSG
+39 SEQLEQINVSG

-224 FDALVVTTRRNGHE
+224 FDVLVVTTSRNGHE

-252 GKKREKADPYKIEQD
+252 GKRREKADPYKIEQD

-292 RSRGQDLSYTLKYQR
+292 RSRGQDLSYTLKYQK
-307 SGNETPEVESR
+307 TDPDLPEKDSR

-336 SQTPFWDTLKLTY
+336 SQTPFWDTLKITY

-359 TDEYCDAGVTHCQG
+359 TDDYCDAGVRYCEG
-373 TENPTGLKLTNGK
+373 TANPAGLKVTDGK
-386 ITRRNGT
+386 ITRRDGT
-393 DLQFKE
+393 ELQFEKKE
-399 KGTAAD
+399 GTSD
-405 GTKTYDF
+405 GTYDF
-412 DTFID
+412 KKFID
-417 TNNQEI
+417 TDNNVIQD
-423 VGKLT
+423 KL
-428 RKRASETWYD
+428 KLGNANDTWYD
-438 CSIFDC
+438 CSIFNC
-444 ENKIKVFKG
+444 ENGTKIKVFEGNKS
-453 ENYYGHEG
+453 YGHDG
-461 TWKEAELEK
+461 KWKEVELETK
-470 KDINGKTFAR
+470 ELNGRKFAR
-480 IKDGGT
+480 IKDKDNNN
-486 YKNPIQSILPSSPGF
+486 YNYNKIKSILPSSPGY
-501 LERLWQERDLDT
+501 LDRLWQERDLDT

-556 TDVQWWAERTLGTK
+556 TDVQWWAEPTLGKDLFGNPRTCA
-570 TEWWN
+570 TSGWN
-575 SSEEIPQTCEDTS
+575 
-588 WSAFLCPR
+588 ANLCPR

-781 IFKEKRN
+781 IFKETRN
-788 FAVGDRGGNTLPF
+788 FAVGDRGGSTLPF

-871 NHKFGFDFY
+871 SQKFGFNFY
-880 TTHVASKNPEDTY
+880 ATHVASKNPEDTY
-893 NMFYKEEKKKDS
+893 NMFYKEE
-905 TIKWRSKSYTI
+905 
-916 LDLIGYVQPIKN
+916 
-928 LTIRAGVYNLTNRKY
+928 
-943 ITWDSARSIRSF
+943 
-955 GTSNVI
+955 
-961 DQSTGQGINRFYAP
+961 
-975 GRNYKMSVQFEF
+975 

>member
-1 MTNFKFSLL
+1 
-10 ACSIA
+10 
-15 FALNAS
+15 
-21 TAYAAGRTNKPTN
+21 
-34 QTTNQ
+34 
-39 DSNLSEQLEQINVSG
+39 
-54 STENSDTK
+54 
-62 TPPKIAETVK
+62 
-72 TAKTLER
+72 
-79 EQANNIKDIV
+79 
-89 KYETGVTVVEAGRFG
+89 FG

-192 LNKDY
+192 INKDY

-224 FDALVVTTRRNGHE
+224 FDVLVVTTRRNGHQ
-238 LENYDYKNADSLTQ
+238 LENYGYKNYNDKIQ

-307 SGNETPEVESR
+307 SGYETDEVESR

-336 SQTPFWDTLKLTY
+336 SQTPFWDTLKITY

-359 TDEYCDAGVTHCQG
+359 TDDYCDAGVRHCQE
-373 TENPTGLKLTNGK
+373 TANPAGLKLTNREV
-386 ITRRNGT
+386 TRRNGSP
-393 DLQFKE
+393 LEFKKTNE
-399 KGTAAD
+399 KEEI
-405 GTKTYDF
+405 YDF
-412 DTFID
+412 SKLID
-417 TNNQEI
+417 TNGKEI
-423 VGKLT
+423 ESGIT
-428 RKRASETWYD
+428 RSNDTFWYD

-444 ENKIKVFKG
+444 NDKTKMKVAEG
-453 ENYYGHEG
+453 EKYYGYNG
-461 TWKEAELEK
+461 KWK
-470 KDINGKTFAR
+470 KDVQLETMVLNGRKFAR
-480 IKDGGT
+480 IKNWT
-486 YKNPIQSILPSSPGF
+486 RNKTFSILPSSPGY

-542 TTMKRM
+542 TAMKRM

-556 TDVQWWAERTLGTK
+556 TDVQWWAKRTLGIK
-570 TEWWN
+570 TEYW
-575 SSEEIPQTCEDTS
+575 PQYQEVPETCENTTS
-588 WSAFLCPR
+588 SWNANLCPR

-607 KTKGKS
+607 KTKEKS

-665 KQSNNS
+665 NQRNDAN
-671 DKVKEN
+671 KVKEN
-677 VKQNIDYIAKQNKKY
+677 VQKNIDYIAKQNKKY

-756 TLHNDDWGFIST
+756 TLHHDDWGFIST

-774 YKNFIDL
+774 YRDFIDL
-781 IFKEKRN
+781 VYKGKKDFKL
-788 FAVGDRGGNTLPF
+788 VSGGSTLPF

-871 NHKFGFDFY
+871 SQKFGFNFY

-893 NMFYKEEKKKDS
+893 DIYAEDKKQIDTS
-905 TIKWRSKSYTI
+905 IKWRSKSYTI

-961 DQSTGQGINRFYAP
+961 DQSRGLGINRFYAP

>member
-1 MTNFKFSLL
+1 
-10 ACSIA
+10 
-15 FALNAS
+15 
-21 TAYAAGRTNKPTN
+21 
-34 QTTNQ
+34 
-39 DSNLSEQLEQINVSG
+39 
-54 STENSDTK
+54 
-62 TPPKIAETVK
+62 
-72 TAKTLER
+72 
-79 EQANNIKDIV
+79 
-89 KYETGVTVVEAGRFG
+89 
-104 QSGFA
+104 
-109 IRGVDENRVAINID
+109 RVAINID

-307 SGNETPEVESR
+307 SGHETPEDDSR

-336 SQTPFWDTLKLTY
+336 SQTPFWDTLKITF
-349 SDQRIKTRAR
+349 SKQKIKTRAR
-359 TDEYCDAGVTHCQG
+359 TDEYCDAGVRHCQG
-373 TENPTGLKLTNGK
+373 TANPAGLKLIDGEITRRDGSELEFKKKDGSDEYDFSKLIDTNGK
-386 ITRRNGT
+386 EIESGITRKYH
-393 DLQFKE
+393 DE
-399 KGTAAD
+399 
-405 GTKTYDF
+405 
-412 DTFID
+412 
-417 TNNQEI
+417 
-423 VGKLT
+423 V
-428 RKRASETWYD
+428 WYD
-438 CSIFDC
+438 CLIFDC
-444 ENKIKVFKG
+444 ENPSKMKVA
-453 ENYYGHEG
+453 EG
-461 TWKEAELEK
+461 TSRYGYFGKWKNDVELETK
-470 KDINGKTFAR
+470 VLNDRKFAR
-480 IKDGGT
+480 IKNGNRGKT
-486 YKNPIQSILPSSPGF
+486 FPILPSSPGF

-556 TDVQWWAERTLGTK
+556 TDVQWWAEPTLGEDIFGNPRTCA
-570 TEWWN
+570 TSGWN
-575 SSEEIPQTCEDTS
+575 
-588 WSAFLCPR
+588 ANLCPR

-607 KTKGKS
+607 KTKEKS

-659 FIPLDN
+659 FIPLKKGRN
-665 KQSNNS
+665 SN
-671 DKVKEN
+671 DEVKKN
-677 VKQNIDYIAKQNKKY
+677 VQENIDYIAKQNKKY

-781 IFKEKRN
+781 IFKGEED
-788 FAVGDRGGNTLPF
+788 FAVGGSGGRTLPF

-844 KGRMNGNIPMNAIQP
+844 KGRMDGNIPMNAIQP

-871 NHKFGFDFY
+871 SQKFGFNFY

-893 NMFYKEEKKKDS
+893 DIYAKDKKQMDTS
-905 TIKWRSKSYTI
+905 IKWRSKSYTI

>member
-1 MTNFKFSLL
+1 
-10 ACSIA
+10 
-15 FALNAS
+15 
-21 TAYAAGRTNKPTN
+21 
-34 QTTNQ
+34 
-39 DSNLSEQLEQINVSG
+39 
-54 STENSDTK
+54 
-62 TPPKIAETVK
+62 
-72 TAKTLER
+72 
-79 EQANNIKDIV
+79 
-89 KYETGVTVVEAGRFG
+89 
-104 QSGFA
+104 
-109 IRGVDENRVAINID
+109 
-123 GLRQAETLSSQG
+123 
-135 FKELFEG
+135 
-142 YGNFNNTRNGA
+142 
-153 EIETLK
+153 
-159 EVNITKGANS
+159 
-169 IKSGSGSLGGS
+169 
-180 VIYKTKDARDYL
+180 
-192 LNKDY
+192 
-197 YVSYKKGYATENNQS
+197 
-212 FNTLTLAGRYKK
+212 
-224 FDALVVTTRRNGHE
+224 
-238 LENYDYKNADSLTQ
+238 
-252 GKKREKADPYKIEQD
+252 
-267 STLLKLS
+267 
-274 FNPTENH
+274 
-281 RFTLAADLYEH
+281 
-292 RSRGQDLSYTLKYQR
+292 SRGQDLSYTLKYQR
-307 SGNETPEVESR
+307 SGYEPDEVESR

-331 SYENF
+331 SYENY
-336 SQTPFWDTLKLTY
+336 SQTPFWDTLKITF
-349 SDQRIKTRAR
+349 SKQKIKTRAR
-359 TDEYCDAGVTHCQG
+359 TDEYCDAGVRHCQG
-373 TENPTGLKLTNGK
+373 TANPAGLKLKNGE
-386 ITRRNGT
+386 ITRRDGT
-393 DLQFKE
+393 PLQFKE
-399 KGTAAD
+399 INNTTTPNSNKD
-405 GTKTYDF
+405 KTYDF
-412 DTFID
+412 SKLID
-417 TNNQEI
+417 TNGKEI
-423 VGKLT
+423 GSGIT
-428 RKRASETWYD
+428 RKRYNEVWYD

-444 ENKIKVFKG
+444 KNPEKMKVV
-453 ENYYGHEG
+453 EG
-461 TWKEAELEK
+461 TSPYGYQGKWKNGVKLEEK
-470 KDINGKTFAR
+470 NINGRTFAR
-480 IKDGGT
+480 IKDGT
-486 YKNPIQSILPSSPGF
+486 RNTFPIIPSSPGF

-528 WRVEHNLQYGSSYN
+528 WRIEHNLQYGSSYN

-570 TEWWN
+570 KKSWT

-607 KTKGKS
+607 KTKEKS

-659 FIPLDN
+659 FIPLPSG
-665 KQSNNS
+665 KNNN
-671 DKVKEN
+671 DDPEVKKN
-677 VKQNIDYIAKQNKKY
+677 VQQNIDYIAKQNKKY

-893 NMFYKEEKKKDS
+893 NMFYKEENKKDS

-961 DQSTGQGINRFYAP
+961 DQKTGQGINRFYAP

>member
-1 MTNFKFSLL
+1 M
-10 ACSIA
+10 
-15 FALNAS
+15 
-21 TAYAAGRTNKPTN
+21 
-34 QTTNQ
+34 
-39 DSNLSEQLEQINVSG
+39 NVSG
-54 STENSDTK
+54 STENTDTK
-62 TPPKIAETVK
+62 APPKIAETVK

-307 SGNETPEVESR
+307 SGHEEPEVDSR

-336 SQTPFWDTLKLTY
+336 SQTPFWDTLKITF
-349 SDQRIKTRAR
+349 SKQKIKTRAR
-359 TDEYCDAGVTHCQG
+359 TDEYCDAGVRDCEG
-373 TENPTGLKLTNGK
+373 TANPAGLKLTNGE
-386 ITRRNGT
+386 ITRRDGSP
-393 DLQFKE
+393 LQFQKSTSDS
-399 KGTAAD
+399 K
-405 GTKTYDF
+405 YDDF
-412 DTFID
+412 SKLID
-417 TNNQEI
+417 TNGKEI
-423 VGKLT
+423 ESGI
-428 RKRASETWYD
+428 KRERYNEVWYD

-444 ENKIKVFKG
+444 KDPKKMKVVEGKT
-453 ENYYGHEG
+453 YYGYDG
-461 TWKEAELEK
+461 TWKNKVELEK
-470 KDINGKTFAR
+470 RVLNGKEFAR
-480 IKDGGT
+480 ITNGNDRT
-486 YKNPIQSILPSSPGF
+486 TFPILLSSPGY

-548 VNRAGNDA
+548 VNRAGYDA
-556 TDVQWWAERTLGTK
+556 TDVQWWAKRTLGTRRDFFQGGK
-570 TEWWN
+570 EIVETCATTSGWN
-575 SSEEIPQTCEDTS
+575 
-588 WSAFLCPR
+588 AFLCPR

-607 KTKGKS
+607 KTKEKS

-659 FIPLDN
+659 FIPLKGN
-665 KQSNNS
+665 PSTEE
-671 DKVKEN
+671 VKKN
-677 VKQNIDYIAKQNKKY
+677 VQQNIDYIAKQNKKY

-698 FASTIDPTSFLR
+698 FVSTIDPTSFLR

-774 YKNFIDL
+774 YRDFIDL
-781 IFKEKRN
+781 VYKGTRKFK
-788 FAVGDRGGNTLPF
+788 VGKPNDQGEIEFDTF
-801 SLYQN
+801 QN

-844 KGRMNGNIPMNAIQP
+844 KGRMDGNIPMNAIQP

-871 NHKFGFDFY
+871 SQKFGFNFY
-880 TTHVASKNPEDTY
+880 TTHVATKNPEDTY
-893 NMFYKEEKKKDS
+893 DIYAKDKKQMNTS
-905 TIKWRSKSYTI
+905 IKWRSKSYTI

-961 DQSTGQGINRFYAP
+961 EQTTGQGINRFYAP

>member
-1 MTNFKFSLL
+1 
-10 ACSIA
+10 
-15 FALNAS
+15 
-21 TAYAAGRTNKPTN
+21 
-34 QTTNQ
+34 
-39 DSNLSEQLEQINVSG
+39 
-54 STENSDTK
+54 
-62 TPPKIAETVK
+62 
-72 TAKTLER
+72 
-79 EQANNIKDIV
+79 
-89 KYETGVTVVEAGRFG
+89 TVVEAGRFG

-307 SGNETPEVESR
+307 SGHETPEDDSR

-336 SQTPFWDTLKLTY
+336 SQTPFWDTLKITF
-349 SDQRIKTRAR
+349 SKQKIKTRAR
-359 TDEYCDAGVTHCQG
+359 TDEYCDAGVRHCQG
-373 TENPTGLKLTNGK
+373 TANPAGLKLIDGEITRRDGSELEFKKKDGSDEYDFSKLIDTNGK
-386 ITRRNGT
+386 EIESGITRKYH
-393 DLQFKE
+393 DE
-399 KGTAAD
+399 
-405 GTKTYDF
+405 
-412 DTFID
+412 
-417 TNNQEI
+417 
-423 VGKLT
+423 V
-428 RKRASETWYD
+428 WYD
-438 CSIFDC
+438 CLIFDC
-444 ENKIKVFKG
+444 ENPSKMKVA
-453 ENYYGHEG
+453 EG
-461 TWKEAELEK
+461 TSRYGYFGKWKNDVELETK
-470 KDINGKTFAR
+470 VLNDRKFAR
-480 IKDGGT
+480 IKNGNRGKT
-486 YKNPIQSILPSSPGF
+486 FPILPSSPGF

-556 TDVQWWAERTLGTK
+556 TDVQWWAEPTLGEDIFGNPRTCA
-570 TEWWN
+570 TSGWN
-575 SSEEIPQTCEDTS
+575 
-588 WSAFLCPR
+588 ANLCPR

-607 KTKGKS
+607 KTKEKS

-659 FIPLDN
+659 FIPLKKGRN
-665 KQSNNS
+665 SN
-671 DKVKEN
+671 DEVKKN
-677 VKQNIDYIAKQNKKY
+677 VQENIDYIAKQNKKY

-781 IFKEKRN
+781 IFKGEED
-788 FAVGDRGGNTLPF
+788 FAVGGSGGRTLPF

-844 KGRMNGNIPMNAIQP
+844 KGRMDGNIPMNAIQP

-871 NHKFGFDFY
+871 SQKFGFNFY

-893 NMFYKEEKKKDS
+893 DIYAKDKKQMDTS
-905 TIKWRSKSYTI
+905 IKWRSKSYTI

>member
-1 MTNFKFSLL
+1 M
-10 ACSIA
+10 
-15 FALNAS
+15 
-21 TAYAAGRTNKPTN
+21 
-34 QTTNQ
+34 
-39 DSNLSEQLEQINVSG
+39 
-54 STENSDTK
+54 
-62 TPPKIAETVK
+62 
-72 TAKTLER
+72 
-79 EQANNIKDIV
+79 
-89 KYETGVTVVEAGRFG
+89 
-104 QSGFA
+104 
-109 IRGVDENRVAINID
+109 
-123 GLRQAETLSSQG
+123 
-135 FKELFEG
+135 
-142 YGNFNNTRNGA
+142 
-153 EIETLK
+153 
-159 EVNITKGANS
+159 
-169 IKSGSGSLGGS
+169 
-180 VIYKTKDARDYL
+180 
-192 LNKDY
+192 
-197 YVSYKKGYATENNQS
+197 
-212 FNTLTLAGRYKK
+212 
-224 FDALVVTTRRNGHE
+224 VTTRRNGHE

-307 SGNETPEVESR
+307 SGNETDEVDSR

-359 TDEYCDAGVTHCQG
+359 TDEYCDAGVRYCEG
-373 TENPTGLKLTNGK
+373 TANPAGLKLTNGK
-386 ITRRNGT
+386 ITRRDGT
-393 DLQFKE
+393 PLKFKE
-399 KGTAAD
+399 INNSTTPNSKD
-405 GTKTYDF
+405 KTYDF
-412 DTFID
+412 KKFID
-417 TNNQEI
+417 TD
-423 VGKLT
+423 GKVIDDKLIL
-428 RKRASETWYD
+428 RRSSETWYD
-438 CSIFDC
+438 CSLFDC
-444 ENKIKVFKG
+444 EKNKTIQVFEG
-453 ENYYGHEG
+453 NNHYGYIG
-461 TWKEAELEK
+461 KWKESELE
-470 KDINGKTFAR
+470 IENLNGKKFAR
-480 IKDGGT
+480 IK
-486 YKNPIQSILPSSPGF
+486 KNDRDNNKIKSILPSSPGY

-570 TEWWN
+570 TDFF
-575 SSEEIPQTCEDTS
+575 SPTPLQEIPRTCEDS
-588 WSAFLCPR
+588 WKAHLCPR

-607 KTKGKS
+607 KTKEKS

-665 KQSNNS
+665 NQRNDTN
-671 DKVKEN
+671 KVKEN
-677 VKQNIDYIAKQNKKY
+677 VQKNIDYIAKQNKKY

-781 IFKEKRN
+781 IFKGEQD
-788 FAVGDRGGNTLPF
+788 FAVGGGGGGRTLPF

-844 KGRMNGNIPMNAIQP
+844 KGRINGNIPMNAIQP

-871 NHKFGFDFY
+871 SQKFGFNFY
-880 TTHVASKNPEDTY
+880 TTHVATKNPEDTY
-893 NMFYKEEKKKDS
+893 DIYAKDKQQIDTS
-905 TIKWRSKSYTI
+905 IKWRSKSYTI

>member
-1 MTNFKFSLL
+1 M
-10 ACSIA
+10 
-15 FALNAS
+15 
-21 TAYAAGRTNKPTN
+21 
-34 QTTNQ
+34 
-39 DSNLSEQLEQINVSG
+39 
-54 STENSDTK
+54 
-62 TPPKIAETVK
+62 
-72 TAKTLER
+72 
-79 EQANNIKDIV
+79 
-89 KYETGVTVVEAGRFG
+89 
-104 QSGFA
+104 
-109 IRGVDENRVAINID
+109 
-123 GLRQAETLSSQG
+123 
-135 FKELFEG
+135 
-142 YGNFNNTRNGA
+142 
-153 EIETLK
+153 
-159 EVNITKGANS
+159 
-169 IKSGSGSLGGS
+169 
-180 VIYKTKDARDYL
+180 
-192 LNKDY
+192 
-197 YVSYKKGYATENNQS
+197 
-212 FNTLTLAGRYKK
+212 
-224 FDALVVTTRRNGHE
+224 VTTRRNGHE

-307 SGNETPEVESR
+307 SGHETPEDDSR

-336 SQTPFWDTLKLTY
+336 SQTPFWDTLKITF
-349 SDQRIKTRAR
+349 SKQKIKTRAR
-359 TDEYCDAGVTHCQG
+359 TDEYCDAGVRHCQG
-373 TENPTGLKLTNGK
+373 TANPAGLKLIDGE
-386 ITRRNGT
+386 ITRRDGT
-393 DLQFKE
+393 PLKFKE
-399 KGTAAD
+399 INNNTTPNSKD
-405 GTKTYDF
+405 KTYDF
-412 DTFID
+412 SKLID
-417 TNNQEI
+417 TNGKEI
-423 VGKLT
+423 ESGIT
-428 RKRASETWYD
+428 RNYNEVWYD
-438 CSIFDC
+438 CLIFDC
-444 ENKIKVFKG
+444 ENPSKMKVA
-453 ENYYGHEG
+453 EG
-461 TWKEAELEK
+461 TSRYGYFGKWKNDVELETK
-470 KDINGKTFAR
+470 VLNDRKFAR
-480 IKDGGT
+480 IKNGNRGKT
-486 YKNPIQSILPSSPGF
+486 FPILPSSPGF

-556 TDVQWWAERTLGTK
+556 TDVQWWAEPTLGEDIFGNPRTCA
-570 TEWWN
+570 TSGWN
-575 SSEEIPQTCEDTS
+575 
-588 WSAFLCPR
+588 ANLCPR

-607 KTKGKS
+607 KTKEKS

-659 FIPLDN
+659 FIPLKKGRN
-665 KQSNNS
+665 SN
-671 DKVKEN
+671 DEVKKN
-677 VKQNIDYIAKQNKKY
+677 VQENIDYIAKQNKKY

-781 IFKEKRN
+781 IFKGEED
-788 FAVGDRGGNTLPF
+788 FAVGGSGGRTLPF

-844 KGRMNGNIPMNAIQP
+844 KGRMDGNIPMNAIQP

-871 NHKFGFDFY
+871 SQKFGFNFY

-893 NMFYKEEKKKDS
+893 DIYAKDKKQMDTS
-905 TIKWRSKSYTI
+905 IKWRSKSYTI

>member
-1 MTNFKFSLL
+1 
-10 ACSIA
+10 
-15 FALNAS
+15 
-21 TAYAAGRTNKPTN
+21 
-34 QTTNQ
+34 TNQ
-39 DSNLSEQLEQINVSG
+39 DSNVSEQLKQINVSG

-292 RSRGQDLSYTLKYQR
+292 RSRGQDLSYTLKYQK
-307 SGNETPEVESR
+307 SDPNLLEVDSR

-336 SQTPFWDTLKLTY
+336 SQTPFWDTLKITY

-359 TDEYCDAGVTHCQG
+359 TDDYCDAGVRDCEG
-373 TENPTGLKLTNGK
+373 TANPAGLKLIDGK
-386 ITRRNGT
+386 ITRRDGSELQFQEKSTATNGT
-393 DLQFKE
+393 E
-399 KGTAAD
+399 KI
-405 GTKTYDF
+405 YEF
-412 DTFID
+412 DKLID
-417 TNNQEI
+417 TN
-423 VGKLT
+423 GKVIDTGIT
-428 RKRASETWYD
+428 RNYNEVWYD
-438 CSIFDC
+438 CLIFDC
-444 ENKIKVFKG
+444 KNPSKMRVA
-453 ENYYGHEG
+453 EG
-461 TWKEAELEK
+461 TSRYGYDGKWKNDVQLEEK
-470 KDINGKTFAR
+470 EINGRTFAR
-480 IKDGGT
+480 IKNRNRT
-486 YKNPIQSILPSSPGF
+486 TTFPILPSSPGY

-556 TDVQWWAERTLGTK
+556 TDVQWWAEPTLGETA
-570 TEWWN
+570 
-575 SSEEIPQTCEDTS
+575 TCAYS
-588 WSAFLCPR
+588 YNANLCPR

-607 KTKGKS
+607 KTKEKS

-659 FIPLDN
+659 FIPL
-665 KQSNNS
+665 KNNPTPAP

-677 VKQNIDYIAKQNKKY
+677 VQQNIDYIAKQNKKY

-726 MYFTFKHPDFTILPN
+726 MYFTFKHPDFTIFPN

-774 YKNFIDL
+774 YRDFIDL
-781 IFKEKRN
+781 VYKGEKT
-788 FAVGDRGGNTLPF
+788 FSVGNRGGTQSF
-801 SLYQN
+801 KTFQN
-806 INRDSAVVKGIEIN
+806 INRDIAVVKGIEIN

-844 KGRMNGNIPMNAIQP
+844 KGRINGNIPMNAIQP

-871 NHKFGFDFY
+871 SQKFGFNFY
-880 TTHVASKNPEDTY
+880 TTHVATKNPEDTY
-893 NMFYKEEKKKDS
+893 DIYAEDKRQTDTS
-905 TIKWRSKSYTI
+905 IKWRSKSYTI

-961 DQSTGQGINRFYAP
+961 EQTTGLGINRFYAP

>member
-1 MTNFKFSLL
+1 M
-10 ACSIA
+10 IQ
-15 FALNAS
+15 
-21 TAYAAGRTNKPTN
+21 KPR
-34 QTTNQ
+34 Q
-39 DSNLSEQLEQINVSG
+39 
-54 STENSDTK
+54 
-62 TPPKIAETVK
+62 KIAETVK

-307 SGNETPEVESR
+307 SGNEAPEVESR
-318 HTNDKTKRRNISF
+318 HTNDKTKRHNISF

-336 SQTPFWDTLKLTY
+336 SQTPFWDTLKITF
-349 SDQRIKTRAR
+349 SKQKIKTRAR
-359 TDEYCDAGVTHCQG
+359 TDEYCDAGVRHCEE
-373 TENPTGLKLTNGK
+373 TANPAGLKLTNGK
-386 ITRRNGT
+386 ITRR
-393 DLQFKE
+393 
-399 KGTAAD
+399 D
-405 GTKTYDF
+405 GTPLEFKKYGKTEEYEF
-412 DTFID
+412 DKFID
-417 TNNQEI
+417 TDDQVIE
-423 VGKLT
+423 GKLT
-428 RKRASETWYD
+428 RRRASETWYD

-444 ENKIKVFKG
+444 KDKTKIQVFEGRYNRGKLKEVELETEELNGRKFAKIKNGNSNIYSIFPLSKG
-453 ENYYGHEG
+453 Y
-461 TWKEAELEK
+461 
-470 KDINGKTFAR
+470 
-480 IKDGGT
+480 
-486 YKNPIQSILPSSPGF
+486 

-556 TDVQWWAERTLGTK
+556 TDVQWWAERTLGK
-570 TEWWN
+570 RYDYIQGKNIVE
-575 SSEEIPQTCEDTS
+575 TCATTFQ
-588 WSAFLCPR
+588 WKANLCPR

-601 SYLLPI
+601 SFLLPI
-607 KTKGKS
+607 KTKEKS

-659 FIPLDN
+659 FIPLPNGKKIVIMMMLKLRKTYN
-665 KQSNNS
+665 K
-671 DKVKEN
+671 
-677 VKQNIDYIAKQNKKY
+677 IL
-692 KAHSYS
+692 
-698 FASTIDPTSFLR
+698 TISL
-710 LQLKYS
+710 
-716 KGFRAPTSDE
+716 
-726 MYFTFKHPDFTILPN
+726 N
-741 TNLKPEIAKTKEIAF
+741 KTKNIKHI
-756 TLHNDDWGFIST
+756 LIV
-768 SLFKTN
+768 LFQR
-774 YKNFIDL
+774 L
-781 IFKEKRN
+781 I
-788 FAVGDRGGNTLPF
+788 
-801 SLYQN
+801 QQ
-806 INRDSAVVKGIEIN
+806 
-820 SKVFLGKMAKFM
+820 VFF
-832 DGFNLSYKYTYQ
+832 
-844 KGRMNGNIPMNAIQP
+844 
-859 KTMVYGLGYDHP
+859 
-871 NHKFGFDFY
+871 
-880 TTHVASKNPEDTY
+880 
-893 NMFYKEEKKKDS
+893 
-905 TIKWRSKSYTI
+905 
-916 LDLIGYVQPIKN
+916 
-928 LTIRAGVYNLTNRKY
+928 VYN
-943 ITWDSARSIRSF
+943 
-955 GTSNVI
+955 
-961 DQSTGQGINRFYAP
+961 
-975 GRNYKMSVQFEF
+975 

>member
-1 MTNFKFSLL
+1 
-10 ACSIA
+10 
-15 FALNAS
+15 
-21 TAYAAGRTNKPTN
+21 
-34 QTTNQ
+34 
-39 DSNLSEQLEQINVSG
+39 LEQINVSG

-224 FDALVVTTRRNGHE
+224 FDVLVVTTSRNGHE

-359 TDEYCDAGVTHCQG
+359 TDEYCDAGVRHCEG
-373 TENPTGLKLTNGK
+373 TDNPTGLKLTKGK
-386 ITRRNGT
+386 ITRRDGT
-393 DLQFKE
+393 DLEFE
-399 KGTAAD
+399 KNSD
-405 GTKTYDF
+405 GTYNF

-417 TNNQEI
+417 TDNKKI
-423 VGKLT
+423 KGKLT
-428 RKRASETWYD
+428 QGRTSETWYD

-444 ENKIKVFKG
+444 DGKIKALKSTV
-453 ENYYGHEG
+453 NYGKSG
-461 TWKEAELEK
+461 TLEEFELK
-470 KDINGKTFAR
+470 KQNLNGRTFAR
-480 IKDGGT
+480 IKNE
-486 YKNPIQSILPSSPGF
+486 KNDNKIQSILPSSLGY

-528 WRVEHNLQYGSSYN
+528 WHIEHNLQYGGSYN
-542 TTMKRM
+542 TAMKRM

-556 TDVQWWAERTLGTK
+556 SDVQWWAPRTLGETY
-570 TEWWN
+570 
-575 SSEEIPQTCEDTS
+575 SFSQGYIEETCANTFQ
-588 WSAFLCPR
+588 WKANLCPR

-607 KTKGKS
+607 KTTGKS
-613 VYLFDNVVIT
+613 VYLFDNFVIT

-644 HGVTPKLPDDIVKGL
+644 HGITPKLPDDIVKGL
-659 FIPLDN
+659 FIPLE
-665 KQSNNS
+665 KNNPS
-671 DKVKEN
+671 DDDIKKN
-677 VKQNIDYIAKQNKKY
+677 VQQNIDYIAKQNKKY

-698 FASTIDPTSFLR
+698 FVSTIDPTSFLR

-716 KGFRAPTSDE
+716 KGFRTPTSDE

-741 TNLKPEIAKTKEIAF
+741 TDLKPEIAKTKEIAF
-756 TLHNDDWGFIST
+756 TLHHDDWGFIST

-781 IFKEKRN
+781 IFKGEEN
-788 FAVGDRGGNTLPF
+788 FPLVSGGSLLPF

-806 INRDSAVVKGIEIN
+806 INRDNASLKGIEIN

-893 NMFYKEEKKKDS
+893 DIYAKDKQQTDTS
-905 TIKWRSKSYTI
+905 IKWRSKSYTI

-961 DQSTGQGINRFYAP
+961 DQTTGLGINRFYAP

>member
-1 MTNFKFSLL
+1 M
-10 ACSIA
+10 
-15 FALNAS
+15 
-21 TAYAAGRTNKPTN
+21 
-34 QTTNQ
+34 
-39 DSNLSEQLEQINVSG
+39 NVSG
-54 STENSDTK
+54 STENSDSK

-292 RSRGQDLSYTLKYQR
+292 RSRGQDLSYTLKYLK
-307 SGNETPEVESR
+307 TLDLPEDDSR

-336 SQTPFWDTLKLTY
+336 SQTPFWDTLKLTF
-349 SDQRIKTRAR
+349 SKQKIKTRAR
-359 TDEYCDAGVTHCQG
+359 TDEYCDAGVRYCEG
-373 TENPTGLKLTNGK
+373 TANPAGLKLTNGK
-386 ITRRNGT
+386 ITRRDGSE
-393 DLQFKE
+393 LKFQEKE
-399 KGTAAD
+399 TKGTE
-405 GTKTYDF
+405 KIYDF
-412 DTFID
+412 KKFID
-417 TNNQEI
+417 TDDKVI
-423 VGKLT
+423 DDKLIL
-428 RKRASETWYD
+428 RRSSETWYD
-438 CSIFDC
+438 CSIFNC
-444 ENKIKVFKG
+444 EKGTKIQVFEG
-453 ENYYGHEG
+453 NNHYGYDG
-461 TWKEAELEK
+461 KWKDVELETEEL
-470 KDINGKTFAR
+470 NGKKFAR
-480 IKDGGT
+480 IK
-486 YKNPIQSILPSSPGF
+486 KNDRDNNKIKSILPSSPGY

-570 TEWWN
+570 TVYWP
-575 SSEEIPQTCEDTS
+575 SPSKEIPQTCEDS
-588 WSAFLCPR
+588 WKAHLCPR

-601 SYLLPI
+601 SFLLPI
-607 KTKGKS
+607 KTKEKS

-659 FIPLDN
+659 FIPLPKSPD
-665 KQSNNS
+665 
-671 DKVKEN
+671 DTKVKEN
-677 VKQNIDYIAKQNKKY
+677 VQQNIDYIAKQNKKY

-698 FASTIDPTSFLR
+698 FVSTIDPTSFLR

-788 FAVGDRGGNTLPF
+788 FAVGDRGGSTLPF

-871 NHKFGFDFY
+871 SQKFGFNFY
-880 TTHVASKNPEDTY
+880 ATHVATKNPEDTY
-893 NMFYKEEKKKDS
+893 NMFYKEEGKTDS

-961 DQSTGQGINRFYAP
+961 DQSTGLGINRFYAP

>member
-1 MTNFKFSLL
+1 
-10 ACSIA
+10 
-15 FALNAS
+15 
-21 TAYAAGRTNKPTN
+21 
-34 QTTNQ
+34 
-39 DSNLSEQLEQINVSG
+39 SEQLEQINVSG

-224 FDALVVTTRRNGHE
+224 FDVLVVTTSRNGHE

-281 RFTLAADLYEH
+281 RFTFAADLYEH
-292 RSRGQDLSYTLKYQR
+292 RSRGQDLSYTLKYQKTN
-307 SGNETPEVESR
+307 SDLLEDDSR

-336 SQTPFWDTLKLTY
+336 SQTPFWDTLKITY

-359 TDEYCDAGVTHCQG
+359 TDDYCDAGVRHCKG
-373 TENPTGLKLTNGK
+373 TENPHGIKLQDGK
-386 ITRRNGT
+386 ITRR
-393 DLQFKE
+393 
-399 KGTAAD
+399 D
-405 GTKTYDF
+405 GKYIELKDKDTY
-412 DTFID
+412 ID
-417 TNNQEI
+417 TDD
-423 VGKLT
+423 
-428 RKRASETWYD
+428 S
-438 CSIFDC
+438 
-444 ENKIKVFKG
+444 
-453 ENYYGHEG
+453 
-461 TWKEAELEK
+461 EK
-470 KDINGKTFAR
+470 KDGFALKRADQYWLDCSLYDCEKPVTYWETKGWTDKTINKKSSELDEYFEQNGKKFAKIKNGSHRTFFV
-480 IKDGGT
+480 
-486 YKNPIQSILPSSPGF
+486 LPPSPGY

-556 TDVQWWAERTLGTK
+556 TDVQWWAERTLGK
-570 TEWWN
+570 TYNYFKQKDIVE
-575 SSEEIPQTCEDTS
+575 TCENTS
-588 WSAFLCPR
+588 SSAWNANLCPR

-607 KTKGKS
+607 KTKEKS

-659 FIPLDN
+659 FIPLPKGESCSWCPSGHYEPNED
-665 KQSNNS
+665 QI
-671 DKVKEN
+671 
-677 VKQNIDYIAKQNKKY
+677 KQNVIDNINYIASQKKKY

-698 FASTIDPTSFLR
+698 FASTIDPTNFLR

-774 YKNFIDL
+774 YRDFIDL
-781 IFKEKRN
+781 VYKGKREFKL
-788 FAVGDRGGNTLPF
+788 VSGGSTLPF

-844 KGRMNGNIPMNAIQP
+844 KGRMDGNIPMNAIQP

-871 NHKFGFDFY
+871 SQKFGFNFY

-893 NMFYKEEKKKDS
+893 DIYAKDKQQTNTS
-905 TIKWRSKSYTI
+905 IKWRSKSYTI

>member
-1 MTNFKFSLL
+1 M
-10 ACSIA
+10 
-15 FALNAS
+15 
-21 TAYAAGRTNKPTN
+21 
-34 QTTNQ
+34 
-39 DSNLSEQLEQINVSG
+39 
-54 STENSDTK
+54 
-62 TPPKIAETVK
+62 
-72 TAKTLER
+72 
-79 EQANNIKDIV
+79 
-89 KYETGVTVVEAGRFG
+89 
-104 QSGFA
+104 
-109 IRGVDENRVAINID
+109 
-123 GLRQAETLSSQG
+123 
-135 FKELFEG
+135 
-142 YGNFNNTRNGA
+142 
-153 EIETLK
+153 
-159 EVNITKGANS
+159 
-169 IKSGSGSLGGS
+169 
-180 VIYKTKDARDYL
+180 
-192 LNKDY
+192 
-197 YVSYKKGYATENNQS
+197 
-212 FNTLTLAGRYKK
+212 
-224 FDALVVTTRRNGHE
+224 VTTRRNGHE

-267 STLLKLS
+267 STLLKFS

-359 TDEYCDAGVTHCQG
+359 TDEYCDAGVRHCQG
-373 TENPTGLKLTNGK
+373 TENPAGLKLTNGK
-386 ITRRNGT
+386 ITRRDGSE
-393 DLQFKE
+393 LKFKE
-399 KGTAAD
+399 IDEKE
-405 GTKTYDF
+405 KTYDF
-412 DTFID
+412 NTFID

-423 VGKLT
+423 KGKLNLGN
-428 RKRASETWYD
+428 AGDTWYD
-438 CSIFDC
+438 CSLFDC
-444 ENKIKVFKG
+444 ENKTKMKVFEGEKSYGYKG
-453 ENYYGHEG
+453 K
-461 TWKEAELEK
+461 WKEVELEK
-470 KDINGKTFAR
+470 KVLNDKTFAR
-480 IKDGGT
+480 IKDKDN
-486 YKNPIQSILPSSPGF
+486 KNYNYGKIKSILPSSLGY

-548 VNRAGNDA
+548 VNRAGYDA
-556 TDVQWWAERTLGTK
+556 TDVQWWAKRTLGTK
-570 TEWWN
+570 TDYY
-575 SSEEIPQTCEDTS
+575 SLSPKEIPETCENTYS
-588 WSAFLCPR
+588 WNAFLCPA

-607 KTKGKS
+607 KTTGKS
-613 VYLFDNVVIT
+613 VYLFDNFVIT

-644 HGVTPKLPDDIVKGL
+644 HGITPKLPDDIVKGL
-659 FIPLDN
+659 FIPLDPN
-665 KQSNNS
+665 SNS

-677 VKQNIDYIAKQNKKY
+677 VQQNIDYIAKQNKKY

-698 FASTIDPTSFLR
+698 FVSTIDPTSFLR

-716 KGFRAPTSDE
+716 KGFRTPTSDE

-741 TNLKPEIAKTKEIAF
+741 TDLKPEIAKTKEIAF

-781 IFKEKRN
+781 IFKEKRS
-788 FAVGDRGGNTLPF
+788 FKVGKPGSQGETLPF

-806 INRDSAVVKGIEIN
+806 INRDNASLKGIEIN

-859 KTMVYGLGYDHP
+859 RTMVYGLGYDHP

-893 NMFYKEEKKKDS
+893 NMFYKEEKKTDS

-961 DQSTGQGINRFYAP
+961 DQKTGLGINRFYAP

>member
-1 MTNFKFSLL
+1 MANFRLNVL
-10 ACSIA
+10 AYSVMLGLTA
-15 FALNAS
+15 GV
-21 TAYAAGRTNKPTN
+21 AYAAQPTN
-34 QTTNQ
+34 QPTNQ
-39 DSNLSEQLEQINVSG
+39 NSNASEQLEQINVSG
-54 STENSDTK
+54 STENTDTK
-62 TPPKIAETVK
+62 APPKIAETVK

-252 GKKREKADPYKIEQD
+252 GKRREKADPYKIEQD

-292 RSRGQDLSYTLKYQR
+292 RSRGQDLSYTLKYQK
-307 SGNETPEVESR
+307 TDPDLPEKDSR

-336 SQTPFWDTLKLTY
+336 SQTPFWDTLKITY

-359 TDEYCDAGVTHCQG
+359 TDDYCDAGVRYCEG
-373 TENPTGLKLTNGK
+373 TANPAGLKLTNGK
-386 ITRRNGT
+386 ITRRDGSE
-393 DLQFKE
+393 LKFKE
-399 KGTAAD
+399 KSAGANGAE
-405 GTKTYDF
+405 KTYDF

-417 TNNQEI
+417 TNDQEI
-423 VGKLT
+423 KGKIKLGRT
-428 RKRASETWYD
+428 RETWYD

-444 ENKIKVFKG
+444 KNKIKVF
-453 ENYYGHEG
+453 EG
-461 TWKEAELEK
+461 NSSSGYVGKWKESELKIEE
-470 KDINGKTFAR
+470 INGKKFAK
-480 IKDGGT
+480 IKNET
-486 YKNPIQSILPSSPGF
+486 NSSKIKSILPYSPGY
-501 LERLWQERDLDT
+501 LDRLWQERDLDT

-548 VNRAGNDA
+548 VNRAGNDV
-556 TDVQWWAERTLGTK
+556 TDVQWWATPKLGT
-570 TEWWN
+570 EN
-575 SSEEIPQTCEDTS
+575 CEYSYD
-588 WSAFLCPR
+588 ANLCPR

-601 SYLLPI
+601 SFLLPI
-607 KTKGKS
+607 KTKEKS

-659 FIPLDN
+659 FIPL
-665 KQSNNS
+665 KSGQNNN
-671 DKVKEN
+671 DAEVKKN
-677 VKQNIDYIAKQNKKY
+677 VQENIDYIAKQNKKY

-698 FASTIDPTSFLR
+698 FVSTIDPTSFLR

-781 IFKEKRN
+781 IFKETREFKL
-788 FAVGDRGGNTLPF
+788 ASGGSSLPF

-844 KGRMNGNIPMNAIQP
+844 KGRMDGNIPMNAIQP

-871 NHKFGFDFY
+871 SQKFGFNFY
-880 TTHVASKNPEDTY
+880 TTHVATKNPEDTY
-893 NMFYKEEKKKDS
+893 DIYAKDKQQTNTS
-905 TIKWRSKSYTI
+905 IKWRSKSYTI

-961 DQSTGQGINRFYAP
+961 EQTTGLGINRFYAP

>member
-1 MTNFKFSLL
+1 
-10 ACSIA
+10 
-15 FALNAS
+15 
-21 TAYAAGRTNKPTN
+21 
-34 QTTNQ
+34 
-39 DSNLSEQLEQINVSG
+39 
-54 STENSDTK
+54 
-62 TPPKIAETVK
+62 
-72 TAKTLER
+72 
-79 EQANNIKDIV
+79 
-89 KYETGVTVVEAGRFG
+89 
-104 QSGFA
+104 FA

-224 FDALVVTTRRNGHE
+224 FDVLVVTTSRNGHE
-238 LENYDYKNADSLTQ
+238 LENYGYKNYNDKIQ
-252 GKKREKADPYKIEQD
+252 GKRREKADPYKIEQD

-292 RSRGQDLSYTLKYQR
+292 RSRGQDLSYTLKYLK
-307 SGNETPEVESR
+307 TLPDLPEVDSR
-318 HTNDKTKRRNISF
+318 HTNDKTKRHNISF

-336 SQTPFWDTLKLTY
+336 SQTPFWDTLKITF
-349 SDQRIKTRAR
+349 SKQKIKTRAR
-359 TDEYCDAGVTHCQG
+359 TDEYCDAGVRYCEG
-373 TENPTGLKLTNGK
+373 TANPAGLKLKNGE
-386 ITRRNGT
+386 ITRRDGT
-393 DLQFKE
+393 PLQFKE
-399 KGTAAD
+399 INNTTTPNSNSNKD
-405 GTKTYDF
+405 KTYDF
-412 DTFID
+412 SKLID
-417 TNNQEI
+417 TNGKEI
-423 VGKLT
+423 ESGIT
-428 RKRASETWYD
+428 RSNDTFWYD

-444 ENKIKVFKG
+444 ENPGKMKVAEGKT
-453 ENYYGHEG
+453 YYRYDG
-461 TWKEAELEK
+461 TWKNNVQLEK
-470 KDINGKTFAR
+470 KVLNGKEFARINNGTRGKTF
-480 IKDGGT
+480 
-486 YKNPIQSILPSSPGF
+486 PILPSSLGY

-548 VNRAGNDA
+548 VNRAGYDA
-556 TDVQWWAERTLGTK
+556 TDVQWWAKRTLGTRFDFLK
-570 TEWWN
+570 N
-575 SSEEIPQTCEDTS
+575 EEIVETCATTFG
-588 WSAFLCPR
+588 WNAFLCPR

-607 KTKGKS
+607 KTKEKS

-644 HGVTPKLPDDIVKGL
+644 HGVTPKLPDDIVKEL
-659 FIPLDN
+659 FIPL
-665 KQSNNS
+665 KSGQNNN
-671 DKVKEN
+671 DAEVKKN
-677 VKQNIDYIAKQNKKY
+677 VQENIDYIAKQNKKY

-698 FASTIDPTSFLR
+698 FVSTIDPTSFLR

-741 TNLKPEIAKTKEIAF
+741 THLKPEIAKTKEIAF
-756 TLHNDDWGFIST
+756 TLHHDDWGFIST

-774 YKNFIDL
+774 YRDFIDL
-781 IFKEKRN
+781 VYKGEREFE
-788 FAVGDRGGNTLPF
+788 VGNPNNRGKISFDTF
-801 SLYQN
+801 QN

-844 KGRMNGNIPMNAIQP
+844 KGRMDGNIPMNAIQP

-871 NHKFGFDFY
+871 SQKFGFNFY

-893 NMFYKEEKKKDS
+893 DIYAKDKNQTNTS
-905 TIKWRSKSYTI
+905 IKWRSKSYTI

-961 DQSTGQGINRFYAP
+961 DQKTGQGINRFYAP

>member
-1 MTNFKFSLL
+1 M
-10 ACSIA
+10 
-15 FALNAS
+15 
-21 TAYAAGRTNKPTN
+21 
-34 QTTNQ
+34 
-39 DSNLSEQLEQINVSG
+39 
-54 STENSDTK
+54 
-62 TPPKIAETVK
+62 
-72 TAKTLER
+72 
-79 EQANNIKDIV
+79 
-89 KYETGVTVVEAGRFG
+89 
-104 QSGFA
+104 
-109 IRGVDENRVAINID
+109 
-123 GLRQAETLSSQG
+123 
-135 FKELFEG
+135 
-142 YGNFNNTRNGA
+142 
-153 EIETLK
+153 
-159 EVNITKGANS
+159 
-169 IKSGSGSLGGS
+169 
-180 VIYKTKDARDYL
+180 
-192 LNKDY
+192 
-197 YVSYKKGYATENNQS
+197 
-212 FNTLTLAGRYKK
+212 
-224 FDALVVTTRRNGHE
+224 VTTSRNGHE
-238 LENYDYKNADSLTQ
+238 LENYGYKNYNDKIQ

-292 RSRGQDLSYTLKYQR
+292 RSRGQDLSYTLKYQKT
-307 SGNETPEVESR
+307 NPDLAEVDSR

-336 SQTPFWDTLKLTY
+336 SQTPFWDTLKITY

-359 TDEYCDAGVTHCQG
+359 TDDYCDAGVRYCAG
-373 TENPTGLKLTNGK
+373 TDNPTGLKLTNGK
-386 ITRRNGT
+386 ITRRDGT
-393 DLQFKE
+393 PLQFKE
-399 KGTAAD
+399 KDNTANTNSSD
-405 GTKTYDF
+405 KTYDS
-412 DTFID
+412 DKFID
-417 TNNQEI
+417 TDNQVIE
-423 VGKLT
+423 GKLT
-428 RKRASETWYD
+428 LRRASETWYH

-444 ENKIKVFKG
+444 DGKIKAFRSEPWYSKSG
-453 ENYYGHEG
+453 KWEEF
-461 TWKEAELEK
+461 ELEK
-470 KDINGKTFAR
+470 KDLNGKTFAR
-480 IKDGGT
+480 IKNHNDN
-486 YKNPIQSILPSSPGF
+486 KIKPILPSSPGY
-501 LERLWQERDLDT
+501 LVRDWQERDLDT

-528 WRVEHNLQYGSSYN
+528 WHIEHNLQYGGSYN
-542 TTMKRM
+542 TAMKRM
-548 VNRAGNDA
+548 VNRAGYDA
-556 TDVQWWAERTLGTK
+556 YDVQWWAERTLGFK
-570 TEWWN
+570 
-575 SSEEIPQTCEDTS
+575 TS
-588 WSAFLCPR
+588 WSAPKDTPETCEGSYTWNAFLCPR

-607 KTKGKS
+607 KTTGKS

-644 HGVTPKLPDDIVKGL
+644 HGITPKLPDDIVKGL
-659 FIPLDN
+659 FIPLPDN
-665 KQSNNS
+665 PDDK
-671 DKVKEN
+671 KVKEN
-677 VKQNIDYIAKQNKKY
+677 VQQNIDYIAKQNKKY

-698 FASTIDPTSFLR
+698 FVSTIDPTSFLR

-716 KGFRAPTSDE
+716 KGFRTPTSDE

-741 TNLKPEIAKTKEIAF
+741 TDLKPEIAKTKEIAF

-781 IFKEKRN
+781 IFKEQRDFK
-788 FAVGDRGGNTLPF
+788 VGPGGGSTLPF

-806 INRDSAVVKGIEIN
+806 INRDNASLKGIEIN

-893 NMFYKEEKKKDS
+893 NMFYKEENKKDS

-961 DQSTGQGINRFYAP
+961 EQTTGLGINRFYAP

>member
-1 MTNFKFSLL
+1 M
-10 ACSIA
+10 
-15 FALNAS
+15 
-21 TAYAAGRTNKPTN
+21 
-34 QTTNQ
+34 
-39 DSNLSEQLEQINVSG
+39 NVSG

-159 EVNITKGANS
+159 EVNITKGADS
-169 IKSGSGSLGGS
+169 IKNGSGSLGGS

-192 LNKDY
+192 INKDY

-224 FDALVVTTRRNGHE
+224 FDVLVVTTSRNGHE
-238 LENYDYKNADSLTQ
+238 LENYGYKNYNDKIQ
-252 GKKREKADPYKIEQD
+252 GKRREKADPYKIEQD

-281 RFTLAADLYEH
+281 RFTFAADLYEH

-307 SGNETPEVESR
+307 SGHEDPEVDSR

-336 SQTPFWDTLKLTY
+336 SQTPFWDTLKITY

-359 TDEYCDAGVTHCQG
+359 TDDYCDAGVRHCQG
-373 TENPTGLKLTNGK
+373 TENPTGLKLTDGK
-386 ITRRNGT
+386 ITRRDGS
-393 DLQFKE
+393 DLQFK
-399 KGTAAD
+399 KKD
-405 GTKTYDF
+405 GSNDYDS
-412 DTFID
+412 DKFID
-417 TNNQEI
+417 TDDQVIE
-423 VGKLT
+423 GKLAL
-428 RKRASETWYD
+428 RRASETWYD
-438 CSIFDC
+438 CSIFNCKDKKIKAF
-444 ENKIKVFKG
+444 ENK
-453 ENYYGHEG
+453 NSYGYDG
-461 TWKEAELEK
+461 NWKEFELETK
-470 KDINGKTFAR
+470 TLNGKEFAR
-480 IKDGGT
+480 IKDANN
-486 YKNPIQSILPSSPGF
+486 KIKSILPLSPGY

-528 WRVEHNLQYGSSYN
+528 WHIEHNLQYGGSYN
-542 TTMKRM
+542 TAMKRM

-556 TDVQWWAERTLGTK
+556 SDVQWWAARTLGTK
-570 TEWWN
+570 KTYWPTP
-575 SSEEIPQTCEDTS
+575 SEVPETCENTTS
-588 WSAFLCPR
+588 SWNANLCPR

-607 KTKGKS
+607 KTTGKS

-659 FIPLDN
+659 FIPL
-665 KQSNNS
+665 KEKPSN
-671 DKVKEN
+671 DDIKTN
-677 VKQNIDYIAKQNKKY
+677 VQQNIDYIAKQNKKY

-716 KGFRAPTSDE
+716 KGFRTPTSDE

-741 TNLKPEIAKTKEIAF
+741 TDLKPEIAKTKEIAF
-756 TLHNDDWGFIST
+756 TLHHDDWGFIST

-781 IFKEKRN
+781 IFKERKD
-788 FAVGDRGGNTLPF
+788 FTLGSGGKSLPF

-806 INRDSAVVKGIEIN
+806 INRDNASLKGIEIN

-859 KTMVYGLGYDHP
+859 RTMVYGLGYDHP

-893 NMFYKEEKKKDS
+893 NMFYKEEKKPDS

-961 DQSTGQGINRFYAP
+961 EQTTGLGINRFYAP

>member
-1 MTNFKFSLL
+1 M
-10 ACSIA
+10 
-15 FALNAS
+15 
-21 TAYAAGRTNKPTN
+21 
-34 QTTNQ
+34 
-39 DSNLSEQLEQINVSG
+39 
-54 STENSDTK
+54 
-62 TPPKIAETVK
+62 
-72 TAKTLER
+72 
-79 EQANNIKDIV
+79 
-89 KYETGVTVVEAGRFG
+89 
-104 QSGFA
+104 
-109 IRGVDENRVAINID
+109 
-123 GLRQAETLSSQG
+123 
-135 FKELFEG
+135 
-142 YGNFNNTRNGA
+142 
-153 EIETLK
+153 
-159 EVNITKGANS
+159 
-169 IKSGSGSLGGS
+169 
-180 VIYKTKDARDYL
+180 
-192 LNKDY
+192 
-197 YVSYKKGYATENNQS
+197 
-212 FNTLTLAGRYKK
+212 
-224 FDALVVTTRRNGHE
+224 VTTSRNGHE
-238 LENYDYKNADSLTQ
+238 LENYGYKNYNDKIQ

-281 RFTLAADLYEH
+281 RFTFAADLYEH
-292 RSRGQDLSYTLKYQR
+292 RSRGQDLSYTLKYQKTDP
-307 SGNETPEVESR
+307 NLAEVDSR

-336 SQTPFWDTLKLTY
+336 SQTPFWDTLKITY

-359 TDEYCDAGVTHCQG
+359 TDEYCDAGVRHCEG
-373 TENPTGLKLTNGK
+373 TDNPTGLKVTDGK
-386 ITRRNGT
+386 ITRRDGSE
-393 DLQFKE
+393 LQFE
-399 KGTAAD
+399 KKNNTAHSN
-405 GTKTYDF
+405 GETYDF
-412 DTFID
+412 KKFID
-417 TNNQEI
+417 TDKKVIED
-423 VGKLT
+423 KLT
-428 RKRASETWYD
+428 LKNPNDTWYD
-438 CSIFDC
+438 CSIFNC
-444 ENKIKVFKG
+444 ENNAKIKVFEG
-453 ENYYGHEG
+453 NYSYGYDG
-461 TWKEAELEK
+461 KWKEVDLEIK
-470 KDINGKTFAR
+470 TLNGKKFAK
-480 IKDGGT
+480 IKDPT
-486 YKNPIQSILPSSPGF
+486 NKIKSILPSSPGY

-528 WRVEHNLQYGSSYN
+528 WHIEHNLQYGGSYN
-542 TTMKRM
+542 TAMKRM

-556 TDVQWWAERTLGTK
+556 SDVQWWATPTLGYNFYDQPYTCA
-570 TEWWN
+570 TAYSWN
-575 SSEEIPQTCEDTS
+575 
-588 WSAFLCPR
+588 ANLCPR

-607 KTKGKS
+607 KTTGKS
-613 VYLFDNVVIT
+613 VYLFDNFVIT

-644 HGVTPKLPDDIVKGL
+644 HGITPKLPDDIVKGL
-659 FIPLDN
+659 FIPLPKN
-665 KQSNNS
+665 SNS
-671 DKVKEN
+671 KPDEVKKN
-677 VKQNIDYIAKQNKKY
+677 VQQNIDYIAKQNKKY

-698 FASTIDPTSFLR
+698 FVSTIDPTSFLR

-716 KGFRAPTSDE
+716 KGFRTPTSDE

-741 TNLKPEIAKTKEIAF
+741 TDLKPEIAKTKEIAF

-781 IFKEKRN
+781 IFKGEKD
-788 FAVGDRGGNTLPF
+788 FPLVSGGSSLPF

-806 INRDSAVVKGIEIN
+806 INRDNASLKGIEIN

-859 KTMVYGLGYDHP
+859 RTMVYGLGYDHP

-893 NMFYKEEKKKDS
+893 DIYAKDKKQTDTS
-905 TIKWRSKSYTI
+905 IKWRSKSYTI

-961 DQSTGQGINRFYAP
+961 EQSTGLGINRFYAP